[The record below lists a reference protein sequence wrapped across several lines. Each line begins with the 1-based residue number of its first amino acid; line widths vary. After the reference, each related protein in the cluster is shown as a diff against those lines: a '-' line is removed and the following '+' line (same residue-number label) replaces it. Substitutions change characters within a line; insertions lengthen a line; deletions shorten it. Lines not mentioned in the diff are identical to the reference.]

1 MSTMLNGS
9 SDSGESIAQS
19 GPDRD
24 EGPGELPSLGPDFR
38 DLPDL
43 EQRRVLF
50 DLVRAHVAAA
60 LRSESPR
67 TLDAGSSFLD
77 LGLDSLAAVNLHR
90 GLVAATGLTLEVSLA
105 YDYPTPSELVDHLHR
120 QIVPV
125 ATDEAAPARA
135 VVGSDDPIA
144 IVGMSCRFPGG
155 VNSPEDL
162 WKVVSEGV
170 DAITPFPTDRG
181 WDLEALYS
189 PDPDRPGTSYATEGG
204 FIHDAPE
211 FDAEF
216 FGISPR
222 EALAMDPQ
230 QRLLLETSWEVFER
244 AGIDVTKLRGSRTA
258 VFTGAEH
265 HDYGPHLQSTKSGLE
280 GYALTGIAGSV
291 ASGRISYT
299 FGFEGPAWTVDTA
312 CSSSLVS
319 LHQAAHSLRQ
329 GECDLALATGVATM
343 PTPGDFILFSR
354 QRGLSSNGRCKA
366 FGAEADGTSWAEGV
380 GVLLVE
386 RLSDARRNGH
396 EVLAIVRGSAVNQDG
411 ASNGLT
417 APNGRS
423 QQRVIR
429 QALANAEL
437 TADQVDV
444 VEAHGT
450 GTSLGDPIEAQA
462 LLATYGE
469 NRPEGQPVWLGS
481 LKSNIGHT
489 QAAAGAGAVIK
500 MVMAMR
506 HGILPKTLH
515 VEVPTPHVDWSTGG
529 LALLAEQRPW
539 PETGRP
545 RRAGVSSF
553 GMSGTNAHAII
564 EQAPPEEPLPATDA
578 DADEETASQPVS
590 WLVSARSEEALRAQ
604 AARLRE
610 HVVRDRDLRPVDIG
624 WSSAMTR
631 AALEQRGVV
640 VASDREGL
648 LRGLAAL
655 AEDTDA
661 PGLVRGRSTAQRLA
675 FLFTGQGA
683 QRLGMGRELYETYP
697 LFADVFDEACDY
709 LEVRLGTSVLDVVF
723 GPENGADGEAADD
736 TAGDELNQTMFTQAG
751 LFAFEVA
758 LFRLLESWGVRP
770 DFLMGHSVGEIAA
783 AHVAGVLSLEDA
795 CALVAARGRL
805 MQELPEGGAM
815 VAVQASEQEVAES
828 LEGREAQ
835 VSLAALNGPTSVVL
849 SGDEDAVLELAG
861 HWEARGRKTKR
872 LRVSHA
878 FHSPRM
884 DAMLE
889 EFGQIAACLSY
900 SAPAIPVISNVTG
913 DVAGAELATPE
924 YWVRH
929 VREAVRFDD
938 GMRRLADQGVTTC
951 VELGPDAVLTAMGQ
965 DCLDAV
971 GADAAFVPMARS
983 GRAEAQTLAEAV
995 ATLYVNG
1002 VGVDWDAVYAG
1013 RGARR
1018 VSLPTY
1024 AFQHKRY
1031 WLESGGA
1038 VTGDARSVGLGRVDH
1053 PLLGGLTELAE
1064 GDRTVLTGRLSLQ
1077 THPWLADH
1085 AVAGGVLFPG
1095 TGFVEL
1101 GLLAGIETG
1110 AGRLGELTLETP
1122 LLLPEQGG
1130 VRVQLVVGPADE
1142 SGVRPLGVY
1151 SRSDSDEPGEE
1162 WVRHAQGVLEADSGT
1177 AVTDSLLQWPVPG
1190 AEQVPMEGFYEGL
1203 AQVGYGYGPVFQGL
1217 ESVWRLDGDV
1227 FAEVALPDSAAQE
1240 AGRFGLHPAL
1250 LDAALHAMEMGDF
1263 GGESGRVTLPF
1274 SFTGVTLHAVGA
1286 GRVRVRLRPQGKD
1299 TVALLVTDATG
1310 APVASVESLV
1320 VREVAPERF
1329 ASGPRSTGGDGTLFR
1344 ANWDV
1349 LAAARGGDRTA
1360 DGVSTAVVG
1369 ADRARVGELLAAS
1382 GVEYAEYTGVDALVT
1397 ALDEGAAVPDVVWAW
1412 CGAEPAGPDAGDI
1425 AEATRKATHRA
1436 LALVQS
1442 WLAEDRFDGS
1452 RLVMVTRDAVAA
1464 GPGEGVAG
1472 LSNAA
1477 VWGLVRSAATENPGR
1492 LLLVDLDRHA
1502 ESATAAAGVVT
1513 AAMAVGERE
1522 VAVRTGQGLV
1532 PRLARNASGRVLEAP
1547 AGTSAWKLGTTGGG
1561 TLDNLSLLPDPAA
1574 EAPLAPG
1581 YVRIAV
1587 RAAGLNFRDAL
1598 IAIGM
1603 YPEDDATMGGEGA
1616 GVVLE
1621 VGPGVTDLA
1630 PGDRVM
1636 GMINASFGPI
1646 AIADRRQIVPMPRGW
1661 TFAQGASVPVVFLT
1675 AYIGLVEIGK
1685 LRAGESILVHTATGG
1700 VGMAAVQLAR
1710 HLGAEV
1716 YATASPGKWDTLR
1729 AMGFDEEH
1737 FASSRDLEFER
1748 RFMDATEG
1756 RGMDMVLDSL
1766 AREFVDASL
1775 RLLPRG
1781 GRFLEMGKLDVR
1793 DPEVVAA
1800 DHPGVKYTA
1809 YDLVVA
1815 DYDWVQRMLV
1825 ELVELFDSGALNP
1838 LPLTAWDVRRAPDA
1852 VRHISQARHI
1862 GKNVFTMRRALDPE
1876 GSVLVTGGTG
1886 GLGSEVARHLVA
1898 EYGVRH
1904 LVLVSRRGPDAEG
1917 AADLEAELA
1926 EAGASVTLAACDVAD
1941 RASLERVL
1949 SAVPAEHP
1957 LTAVVHAAGVL
1968 DDGVIDTLSPKRIDA
1983 VFEPKVDAAWN
1994 LHELTRTLDLAEFVM
2009 FSSVAGVFGSPGQ
2022 GNYAAANSFLDALA
2036 AHRRAL
2042 GLPAV
2047 SLAWGP
2053 WEQGGGMT
2061 GTLSQADMV
2070 RMAREG
2076 MAALSMAGGLRL
2088 LDAGRTSEDALLVP
2102 MRLETSALSGQ
2113 TDIPTLLRGVV
2124 RVRSKAASDGKAAAP
2139 ESAKVKLAGLSGAE
2153 LDRALLDLVRG
2164 SAAMV
2169 LGHSGAQSIEPDRS
2183 FQNLGFDSLAGVEF
2197 RNRLNSA
2204 TGLRLPSTLIFDNP
2218 TPAALAE
2225 YLRGR
2230 VATDGPAEP
2239 DVDPEEAR
2247 VRALLASIP
2256 LERLRRAGLLDTL
2269 TELAGGKDQAEP
2281 DAEEK
2286 ETDSIDA
2293 MDDDDL
2299 IDMMLE
2305 DLDS

>member
-1 MSTMLNGS
+1 MLNGS
-9 SDSGESIAQS
+9 SDSGDSIAQA

-24 EGPGELPSLGPDFR
+24 ESPEPPSLGPDFHE
-38 DLPDL
+38 LPDH

-60 LRSESPR
+60 LRSDSPR
-67 TLDAGSSFLD
+67 TLDAESSFLD

-105 YDYPTPSELVDHLHR
+105 FEYPTPSQLADHLHR
-120 QIVPV
+120 KLFPV
-125 ATDEAAPARA
+125 ATDDAAPARA

-204 FIHDAPE
+204 FIHDAAE

-244 AGIDVTKLRGSRTA
+244 AGIDVTRLRGSRTA

-319 LHQAAHSLRQ
+319 LHQAAQSLRQ

-437 TADQVDV
+437 TADQIDV
-444 VEAHGT
+444 IEAHGT

-462 LLATYGE
+462 LIATYGE
-469 NRPEGQPVWLGS
+469 SRPEGQPVWLGS

-489 QAAAGAGAVIK
+489 QAAAGVGAVIK

-515 VEVPTPHVDWSTGG
+515 VEVPTPHVDWSSGG
-529 LALLAEQRPW
+529 VALLAEQRAW

-545 RRAGVSSF
+545 FRAGISSF

-564 EQAPPEEPLPATDA
+564 EQAPPQEPAPATDA
-578 DADEETASQPVS
+578 DAATATAPQPVS

-610 HVVRDRDLRPVDIG
+610 HVVRHPDARPVDVG
-624 WSSAMTR
+624 WSSAVTR
-631 AALEQRGVV
+631 AALEHRGVV

-655 AEDTDA
+655 AEETDA
-661 PGLVRGRSTAQRLA
+661 PGLVRGRSTAQRVA

-709 LEVRLGTSVLDVVF
+709 LDVRLGASVLDVVF
-723 GPENGADGEAADD
+723 GPEDDAAA
-736 TAGDELNQTMFTQAG
+736 TADELHQTMFTQAG

-758 LFRLLESWGVRP
+758 LFRLLESWGLRP

-828 LEGREAQ
+828 LKGREDQ

-849 SGDEDAVLELAG
+849 SGDEDAVLDVAG
-861 HWEARGRKTKR
+861 RWEAQGRKTKR

-884 DAMLE
+884 DAMLA
-889 EFGQIAACLSY
+889 EFGQIAACLPY
-900 SAPAIPVISNVTG
+900 STPAIPVISNVTG

-938 GMRRLADQGVTTC
+938 GMRRLADLGVTTC

-971 GADAAFVPMARS
+971 DADMAFVPLARS

-995 ATLYVNG
+995 ATLYANG
-1002 VGVDWDAVYAG
+1002 VGVDWDAVYSG

-1018 VSLPTY
+1018 VALPTY

-1031 WLESGGA
+1031 WLEAGGA

-1101 GLLAGIETG
+1101 GLLAGVETG

-1142 SGVRPLGVY
+1142 SGSRPLGVY

-1162 WVRHAQGVLEADSGT
+1162 WVRHAQGVLETDSGA

-1190 AEQVPMEGFYEGL
+1190 AAQVPMEGFYEGL
-1203 AQVGYGYGPVFQGL
+1203 AQAGYGYGPVFQGL
-1217 ESVWRLDGDV
+1217 EAVWRLDGDV
-1227 FAEVALPDSAAQE
+1227 YAEVALPDSAAQE

-1274 SFTGVTLHAVGA
+1274 SFTGVSLHAVGA
-1286 GRVRVRLRPQGKD
+1286 GRVRVRLRPRGKD

-1320 VREVAPERF
+1320 VREVAAERF

-1344 ANWDV
+1344 ANWEV
-1349 LAAARGGDRTA
+1349 LAAARGGDRTEA
-1360 DGVSTAVVG
+1360 GVSTAVVG
-1369 ADRARVGELLAAS
+1369 ADRARVAELLAAS
-1382 GVEYAEYTGVDALVT
+1382 GVEHAEYTGVDALVT
-1397 ALDEGAAVPDVVWAW
+1397 ALDEGAEMPDVVWAW
-1412 CGAEPAGPDAGDI
+1412 CGADADVDDL
-1425 AEATRKATHRA
+1425 ADAARKATHRA

-1452 RLVMVTRDAVAA
+1452 RLVVVTRDAVAA
-1464 GPGEGVAG
+1464 GPGDGVAG

-1492 LLLVDLDRHA
+1492 FLLVDLDRHA
-1502 ESATAAAGVVT
+1502 ESVTATAGAVATALAAG
-1513 AAMAVGERE
+1513 EHE

-1621 VGPGVTDLA
+1621 VGQGVTDLA

-1646 AIADRRQIVPMPRGW
+1646 AIADRRQLVRMPRGW

-1675 AYIGLVEIGK
+1675 AYIGLVELGK

-1729 AMGFDEEH
+1729 AMGFDDEH
-1737 FASSRDLEFER
+1737 ISSSRDLDFEP
-1748 RFMDATEG
+1748 RFLEATGG

-1775 RLLPRG
+1775 RLMPRG
-1781 GRFLEMGKLDVR
+1781 GRFLEMGKIDVR
-1793 DPEVVAA
+1793 DPEVVAQ
-1800 DHPGVKYTA
+1800 DHPGVEYTA
-1809 YDLVVA
+1809 YDLVAA

-1825 ELVELFDSGALNP
+1825 ELVELFDSGALHP
-1838 LPLTAWDVRRAPDA
+1838 IPVTAWDVRRAPDA
-1852 VRHISQARHI
+1852 VRYISQARHI
-1862 GKNVFTMRRALDPE
+1862 GKNVFTMPQTLDPE
-1876 GSVLVTGGTG
+1876 GTALVTGGTG
-1886 GLGSEVARHLVA
+1886 GLGREVARHLVA
-1898 EYGVRH
+1898 ERGVRN

-1917 AADLEAELA
+1917 AADLAAELT

-1941 RASLERVL
+1941 RASLDRVL
-1949 SAVPAEHP
+1949 SDIPADHP

-1994 LHELTRTLDLAEFVM
+1994 LHELTRETDLAEFVM

-2036 AHRRAL
+2036 AHRRVL

-2053 WEQGGGMT
+2053 WEQAGGMT

-2076 MAALSMAGGLRL
+2076 MAPLSMAGGLRL
-2088 LDAGRTSEDALLVP
+2088 LDAGARSEDALLVP
-2102 MRLETSALSGQ
+2102 MRLETSALSGGQ

-2124 RVRSKAASDGKAAAP
+2124 RARSKAAAGGKATAP
-2139 ESAKVKLAGLSGAE
+2139 ESAKVRLAGLSGAE
-2153 LDRALLDLVRG
+2153 LERALLDLVRG

-2247 VRALLASIP
+2247 IRALLTSIP

-2269 TELAGGKDQAEP
+2269 TELASGKDQVEK
-2281 DAEEK
+2281 DTEEK
-2286 ETDSIDA
+2286 ETNSIDA

-2299 IDMMLE
+2299 IDMMLG
-2305 DLDS
+2305 DLDT

>member
-9 SDSGESIAQS
+9 SDSGESIRQAGP
-19 GPDRD
+19 GPD
-24 EGPGELPSLGPDFR
+24 ENPGELPSLGPDFQE
-38 DLPDL
+38 LPDL

-67 TLDAGSSFLD
+67 TLDAESSFLD

-90 GLVAATGLTLEVSLA
+90 GLVAATGLTLDVSLA
-105 YDYPTPSELVDHLHR
+105 YDYPTPNELVDHLHR
-120 QIVPV
+120 QIFPA

-162 WKVVSEGV
+162 WRVVSEGV

-437 TADQVDV
+437 TADQIDV
-444 VEAHGT
+444 IEAHGT

-462 LLATYGE
+462 LIATYGE
-469 NRPEGQPVWLGS
+469 SRPEGQPVWLGS

-489 QAAAGAGAVIK
+489 QAAAGVGAVIK

-515 VEVPTPHVDWSTGG
+515 VEVPTPHVDWESGG
-529 LALLAEQRPW
+529 VALLTEQIPW

-545 RRAGVSSF
+545 RRAGISSF

-564 EQAPPEEPLPATDA
+564 EQAPPLEAAPAA
-578 DADEETASQPVS
+578 DDTEDPDTASQPVS

-610 HVVRDRDLRPVDIG
+610 HVVRDRDMRPVDIG
-624 WSSAMTR
+624 WSSAVTR
-631 AALEQRGVV
+631 AALEHRGVV
-640 VASDREGL
+640 VASDRDGL

-661 PGLVRGRSTAQRLA
+661 PGLVLGRSTAQRVA

-723 GPENGADGEAADD
+723 GPADDDAADRGA
-736 TAGDELNQTMFTQAG
+736 AGDELNRTMFTQAG

-795 CALVAARGRL
+795 SALVAARGRL

-815 VAVQASEQEVAES
+815 VAVQASEEEVAGG
-828 LEGREAQ
+828 LKGREHQ

-861 HWEARGRKTKR
+861 HWEAQGRKTKR

-889 EFGQIAACLSY
+889 EFGQLAACLSY
-900 SAPAIPVISNVTG
+900 AAPTIPVISNVTG
-913 DVAGAELATPE
+913 EVAGAELATPE

-938 GMRRLADQGVTTC
+938 GMRRLAAQGVTTC

-965 DCLDAV
+965 DCLDAID
-971 GADAAFVPMARS
+971 ADAAFVPLARA
-983 GRAEAQTLAEAV
+983 GRPEAQTLAEAV

-1018 VSLPTY
+1018 VDLPTY
-1024 AFQHKRY
+1024 AFQHKRF
-1031 WLESGGA
+1031 WLEAGGA

-1101 GLLAGIETG
+1101 GLLAGTETG

-1130 VRVQLVVGPADE
+1130 VRVQVVVGPADE

-1162 WVRHAQGVLEADSGT
+1162 WVRHAQGVLEPDSG
-1177 AVTDSLLQWPVPG
+1177 AAATDSLLQWPVPG
-1190 AEQVPMEGFYEGL
+1190 AQQVPMDGFYEGL

-1217 ESVWRLDGDV
+1217 ESVWRLDDDV
-1227 FAEVALPDSAAQE
+1227 YAEVALPDSAAQE

-1286 GRVRVRLRPQGKD
+1286 GRVRVRLRPRGKD
-1299 TVALLVTDATG
+1299 TVSLLVTDATG

-1320 VREVAPERF
+1320 VREVAAERF
-1329 ASGPRSTGGDGTLFR
+1329 ASGPRATGGDGTLFR
-1344 ANWDV
+1344 VNWEV
-1349 LAAARGGDRTA
+1349 FAAARNGSGTGA
-1360 DGVSTAVVG
+1360 SSAVIG
-1369 ADRARVGELLAAS
+1369 ADRARAGALLAAA
-1382 GVEYAEYTGVDALVT
+1382 GVEYTEYPGMDGLV
-1397 ALDEGAAVPDVVWAW
+1397 AAVEEGAAVPEVVWAW
-1412 CGAEPAGPDAGDI
+1412 CGAEPAGPDTEDLAGT
-1425 AEATRKATHRA
+1425 ARKAAHRA
-1436 LALVQS
+1436 LSLVQS
-1442 WLAEDRFDGS
+1442 WLAEDRFAGS
-1452 RLVMVTRDAVAA
+1452 RLVVVTSDAVAT

-1472 LSNAA
+1472 LANAA

-1492 LLLVDLDRHA
+1492 IQLVDIDRHA
-1502 ESATAAAGVVT
+1502 ESAAAAVGVVT
-1513 AAMAVGERE
+1513 AAIAAGERE
-1522 VAVRTGQGLV
+1522 VALRLGQGLI
-1532 PRLARNASGRVLEAP
+1532 PRLSRNAAGRVLEAP

-1603 YPEDDATMGGEGA
+1603 YPDDHATMGGEGA

-1636 GMINASFGPI
+1636 GMINASFGPV
-1646 AIADRRQIVPMPRGW
+1646 AVADRRQIVPMPRGW

-1675 AYIGLVEIGK
+1675 AYIGLVELGK
-1685 LRAGESILVHTATGG
+1685 VKAGESVLVHTATGG

-1729 AMGFDEEH
+1729 AMGFDDKH
-1737 FASSRDLEFER
+1737 IASSRDLEFER
-1748 RFMDATEG
+1748 RFMEATDG
-1756 RGMDMVLDSL
+1756 RGMDVVLDSL

-1775 RLLPRG
+1775 RLMPRG
-1781 GRFLEMGKLDVR
+1781 GRFLEMGKIDVR
-1793 DPEVVAA
+1793 DPEEVAA
-1800 DHPGVKYTA
+1800 QHPGVKYEA
-1809 YDLVVA
+1809 YDLVIA

-1825 ELVELFDSGALNP
+1825 DLVALFDQGALRP
-1838 LPLTAWDVRRAPDA
+1838 IPLTAWDVRRAPDA

-1862 GKNVFTMRRALDPE
+1862 GKNVFTMGRTLDPA
-1876 GSVLVTGGTG
+1876 GTVLVTGGTG

-1898 EYGVRH
+1898 EYGVRN
-1904 LVLVSRRGPDAEG
+1904 LVLVSRRGPDADG
-1917 AADLEAELA
+1917 AAGLKAELT

-1949 SAVPAEHP
+1949 STVPADHP

-1994 LHELTRTLDLAEFVM
+1994 LHELTRDLDLAEFVM
-2009 FSSVAGVFGSPGQ
+2009 FSSAAGVFGSPGQ
-2022 GNYAAANSFLDALA
+2022 GNYAAANTFLDALA

-2053 WEQGGGMT
+2053 WEQAGGMT

-2076 MAALSMAGGLRL
+2076 MAALSMAGGMRL
-2088 LDAGRTSEDALLVP
+2088 LDAGRTGEDALFVP
-2102 MRLETSALSGQ
+2102 MRLETAALSNQ
-2113 TDIPTLLRGVV
+2113 ADIPTLLRGVV
-2124 RVRSKAASDGKAAAP
+2124 RVRSKAAADGKAAAP
-2139 ESAKVKLAGLSGAE
+2139 ESARVKLAGLSGAE

-2230 VATDGPAEP
+2230 VATDSPAEP

-2247 VRALLASIP
+2247 IRALLASIP

-2269 TELAGGKDQAEP
+2269 TELASGKDTAEA
-2281 DAEEK
+2281 DATEK

>member
-1 MSTMLNGS
+1 MLNGS
-9 SDSGESIAQS
+9 SDSGDSIAQA
-19 GPDRD
+19 GPHRD
-24 EGPGELPSLGPDFR
+24 ESPEAPSLGPDFHE
-38 DLPDL
+38 LPDL

-60 LRSESPR
+60 LRSDSPR
-67 TLDAGSSFLD
+67 TLDADSSFLD

-90 GLVAATGLTLEVSLA
+90 GLVAATGLPLEVSLA
-105 YDYPTPSELVDHLHR
+105 FEYPTPSQLVDHLHR
-120 QIVPV
+120 KMSPV
-125 ATDEAAPARA
+125 ATDDTAPARA

-155 VNSPEDL
+155 INSPEDL

-204 FIHDAPE
+204 FIHDAAE

-319 LHQAAHSLRQ
+319 LHQAAQSLRQ

-437 TADQVDV
+437 TADQIDV
-444 VEAHGT
+444 IEAHGT

-462 LLATYGE
+462 LIATYGAS
-469 NRPEGQPVWLGS
+469 RPEGQPVWLGS

-489 QAAAGAGAVIK
+489 QAAAGVGAVIK

-515 VEVPTPHVDWSTGG
+515 VEVPTPHVDWASGG
-529 LALLAEQRPW
+529 VALLAEQRAW

-545 RRAGVSSF
+545 FRAGISSF

-564 EQAPPEEPLPATDA
+564 EQAPPHEPAPATDA
-578 DADEETASQPVS
+578 DADAETASQPVS

-610 HVVRDRDLRPVDIG
+610 HVVRHPDARPVDVG
-624 WSSAMTR
+624 WSSAVTR
-631 AALEQRGVV
+631 AALEHRGVV
-640 VASDREGL
+640 VASDRDGL

-655 AEDTDA
+655 AEQTDA
-661 PGLVRGRSTAQRLA
+661 PGLVRGRSTAQRVA

-709 LEVRLGTSVLDVVF
+709 LEVRLGASVLDVVF
-723 GPENGADGEAADD
+723 GPEDDAAA
-736 TAGDELNQTMFTQAG
+736 TADELNQTMFTQAG

-815 VAVQASEQEVAES
+815 VAVQASEREVAES
-828 LEGREAQ
+828 LEGREDQ

-849 SGDEDAVLELAG
+849 SGDEDAVLEVAG
-861 HWEARGRKTKR
+861 HWEAQGRKTKR

-884 DAMLE
+884 DAMLA
-889 EFGQIAACLSY
+889 EFGQIAACLPY

-938 GMRRLADQGVTTC
+938 GMRRLADLGVTTC

-971 GADAAFVPMARS
+971 DADVALVPLARS

-995 ATLYVNG
+995 ATLYANG
-1002 VGVDWDAVYAG
+1002 VGVDWEAVYSG

-1018 VSLPTY
+1018 VALPTY

-1031 WLESGGA
+1031 WLEAGGA

-1101 GLLAGIETG
+1101 GLLAGVETG

-1142 SGVRPLGVY
+1142 SGSRPLGVY

-1162 WVRHAQGVLEADSGT
+1162 WVRHAQGVLETDSG
-1177 AVTDSLLQWPVPG
+1177 AEVTDSLPQWPLPG
-1190 AEQVPMEGFYEGL
+1190 AEEVPMEGFYEGL
-1203 AQVGYGYGPVFQGL
+1203 AQAGYGYGPVFQGL
-1217 ESVWRLDGDV
+1217 EAVWRLDGDV
-1227 FAEVALPDSAAQE
+1227 YAEVALPDSAAQD

-1274 SFTGVTLHAVGA
+1274 SFTGVSLHAVGA
-1286 GRVRVRLRPQGKD
+1286 GRVRVRLRPRGKD
-1299 TVALLVTDATG
+1299 TVELLVTDATG
-1310 APVASVESLV
+1310 APVAFVETLV
-1320 VREVAPERF
+1320 VREVAAERF
-1329 ASGPRSTGGDGTLFR
+1329 ASGPRSAGGDGTLFR

-1349 LAAARGGDRTA
+1349 LAARGDGA
-1360 DGVSTAVVG
+1360 EAGVSTAVVG
-1369 ADRARVGELLAAS
+1369 ADRARVAELLAAS
-1382 GVEYAEYTGVDALVT
+1382 GVEHAEYTGVDALVT
-1397 ALDEGAAVPDVVWAW
+1397 ALDEGAQVPDVVWAW
-1412 CGAEPAGPDAGDI
+1412 CGADAEVDDL
-1425 AEATRKATHRA
+1425 ADAARKATHRA

-1442 WLAEDRFDGS
+1442 WLAEDRFDGT
-1452 RLVMVTRDAVAA
+1452 RLVVVTRDAVAA
-1464 GPGEGVAG
+1464 GPGDGVAG

-1492 LLLVDLDRHA
+1492 FLLVDLDRHA
-1502 ESATAAAGVVT
+1502 ESADAAAGVVT
-1513 AAMAVGERE
+1513 TALAAGEHE

-1561 TLDNLSLLPDPAA
+1561 TLDNLSLLPDPVA

-1581 YVRIAV
+1581 YVRVAV

-1636 GMINASFGPI
+1636 GMINASFGPV
-1646 AIADRRQIVPMPRGW
+1646 AVADRRQLVRMPRGW
-1661 TFAQGASVPVVFLT
+1661 TFAQGASVPVIFLT
-1675 AYIGLVEIGK
+1675 AYIGLVELGK

-1729 AMGFDEEH
+1729 AMGFDEKH
-1737 FASSRDLEFER
+1737 IASSRDLDFEP
-1748 RFMDATEG
+1748 RFMEATGG
-1756 RGMDMVLDSL
+1756 RGVDMVLDSL

-1775 RLLPRG
+1775 RLMPRG
-1781 GRFLEMGKLDVR
+1781 GRFLEMGKIDVR
-1793 DPEVVAA
+1793 DPEVVAQ
-1800 DHPGVKYTA
+1800 DHPGVEYTA
-1809 YDLVVA
+1809 YDLVAA

-1825 ELVELFDSGALNP
+1825 ELVELFDSGALHP
-1838 LPLTAWDVRRAPDA
+1838 IPVTAWDVRRAPDA
-1852 VRHISQARHI
+1852 VRYISQARHI
-1862 GKNVFTMRRALDPE
+1862 GKNVFTMPQALDPE
-1876 GSVLVTGGTG
+1876 GTVLVTGGTG
-1886 GLGSEVARHLVA
+1886 GLGREVARHLVA
-1898 EYGVRH
+1898 ERGVRN

-1917 AADLEAELA
+1917 AVDLAAELT

-1949 SAVPAEHP
+1949 SGIPADHP

-1994 LHELTRTLDLAEFVM
+1994 LHELTRETDLAEFVM

-2036 AHRRAL
+2036 THRRAL

-2053 WEQGGGMT
+2053 WEQAGGMT

-2076 MAALSMAGGLRL
+2076 MAPLSMAGGLRL
-2088 LDAGRTSEDALLVP
+2088 LDAGATSEDALLVP
-2102 MRLETSALSGQ
+2102 MRLETSALSGGQ
-2113 TDIPTLLRGVV
+2113 SDIPALLRGVV
-2124 RVRSKAASDGKAAAP
+2124 RVRSKAAAGGKATAP
-2139 ESAKVKLAGLSGAE
+2139 ESAKVRLAGLTGAE
-2153 LDRALLDLVRG
+2153 LERALLDLVRG

-2230 VATDGPAEP
+2230 VVTDGPAEP

-2247 VRALLASIP
+2247 IRALLTSIP

-2269 TELAGGKDQAEP
+2269 TELASGKDQTEK
-2281 DAEEK
+2281 DTGEK

-2299 IDMMLE
+2299 IDMMLG

>member
-1 MSTMLNGS
+1 MLNGS
-9 SDSGESIAQS
+9 SDSGDSIAQA
-19 GPDRD
+19 GPGRD
-24 EGPGELPSLGPDFR
+24 ESPEPPSLGPDFHE
-38 DLPDL
+38 LPDF

-60 LRSESPR
+60 LRSDSPR
-67 TLDAGSSFLD
+67 ALDAESSFLD

-90 GLVAATGLTLEVSLA
+90 GLVAATGLSLEVSLA
-105 YDYPTPSELVDHLHR
+105 FEYPTPSQLVDHLHR
-120 QIVPV
+120 KIFPV
-125 ATDEAAPARA
+125 ATDDTAPARA

-155 VNSPEDL
+155 INSPEDL

-204 FIHDAPE
+204 FIHEVAG

-244 AGIDVTKLRGSRTA
+244 AGIDVTELRGSRTA

-265 HDYGPHLQSTKSGLE
+265 HDYGPHLQSTKNGLE

-291 ASGRISYT
+291 ASGRISYA
-299 FGFEGPAWTVDTA
+299 FGFEGPALTVDTA

-444 VEAHGT
+444 IEAHGT

-462 LLATYGE
+462 LIATYGE
-469 NRPEGQPVWLGS
+469 SRPEGQPVWLGS

-489 QAAAGAGAVIK
+489 QAAAGVGAVIK

-515 VEVPTPHVDWSTGG
+515 VEVPTPHVDWASGG
-529 LALLAEQRPW
+529 VALLAEQRAW
-539 PETGRP
+539 PETGQP
-545 RRAGVSSF
+545 FRAGISSF

-564 EQAPPEEPLPATDA
+564 EQAPPQEPAPTTDA
-578 DADEETASQPVS
+578 DADTAAQPVS

-610 HVVRDRDLRPVDIG
+610 HVVRHPDAQPVDVG
-624 WSSAMTR
+624 WSSAVTR
-631 AALEQRGVV
+631 AALEHRGVV
-640 VASDREGL
+640 VAADREGL

-655 AEDTDA
+655 AEGTDA
-661 PGLVRGRSTAQRLA
+661 PGLVQGRSTAQRVA

-683 QRLGMGRELYETYP
+683 QRLGMGRELYDTYP

-709 LEVRLGTSVLDVVF
+709 LEVRLGASVLDVVF
-723 GPENGADGEAADD
+723 GPEDDAAA
-736 TAGDELNQTMFTQAG
+736 TADELNQTMFTQAG

-828 LEGREAQ
+828 LAGRADQ

-849 SGDEDAVLELAG
+849 SGDEDAVLEVAG
-861 HWEARGRKTKR
+861 HWEAQGRKTKR

-884 DAMLE
+884 DAMLA
-889 EFGQIAACLSY
+889 EFGQIAACLPY

-913 DVAGAELATPE
+913 DVAGAELTTPE

-938 GMRRLADQGVTTC
+938 GMRRLADLGVTTC

-971 GADAAFVPMARS
+971 DADVAFVPLARS

-995 ATLYVNG
+995 ATLYANG
-1002 VGVDWDAVYAG
+1002 VGVDWDAVYSG

-1018 VSLPTY
+1018 VALPTY

-1031 WLESGGA
+1031 WLEAGGA
-1038 VTGDARSVGLGRVDH
+1038 VAGDARSVGLGRVDH

-1101 GLLAGIETG
+1101 GLLAGVETG

-1130 VRVQLVVGPADE
+1130 VRVQLVVGPVDE
-1142 SGVRPLGVY
+1142 SGIRPLGVY

-1162 WVRHAQGVLEADSGT
+1162 WVRHAQGVLEADNGA

-1190 AEQVPMEGFYEGL
+1190 AEQVPMEGFYAGL
-1203 AQVGYGYGPVFQGL
+1203 AQIGYGYGPVFQGL
-1217 ESVWRLDGDV
+1217 EAVWRLDGDV
-1227 FAEVALPDSAAQE
+1227 YAEVALPDSAAQE

-1320 VREVAPERF
+1320 VREVAAERF

-1349 LAAARGGDRTA
+1349 LATARGGDQTA
-1360 DGVSTAVVG
+1360 GGVSTAVG
-1369 ADRARVGELLAAS
+1369 GGGRAGGGGRRPPPRG
-1382 GVEYAEYTGVDALVT
+1382 
-1397 ALDEGAAVPDVVWAW
+1397 
-1412 CGAEPAGPDAGDI
+1412 GP
-1425 AEATRKATHRA
+1425 
-1436 LALVQS
+1436 
-1442 WLAEDRFDGS
+1442 
-1452 RLVMVTRDAVAA
+1452 AA
-1464 GPGEGVAG
+1464 GPGGG
-1472 LSNAA
+1472 
-1477 VWGLVRSAATENPGR
+1477 
-1492 LLLVDLDRHA
+1492 
-1502 ESATAAAGVVT
+1502 
-1513 AAMAVGERE
+1513 
-1522 VAVRTGQGLV
+1522 
-1532 PRLARNASGRVLEAP
+1532 AR
-1547 AGTSAWKLGTTGGG
+1547 
-1561 TLDNLSLLPDPAA
+1561 
-1574 EAPLAPG
+1574 
-1581 YVRIAV
+1581 
-1587 RAAGLNFRDAL
+1587 
-1598 IAIGM
+1598 
-1603 YPEDDATMGGEGA
+1603 
-1616 GVVLE
+1616 
-1621 VGPGVTDLA
+1621 
-1630 PGDRVM
+1630 
-1636 GMINASFGPI
+1636 
-1646 AIADRRQIVPMPRGW
+1646 
-1661 TFAQGASVPVVFLT
+1661 
-1675 AYIGLVEIGK
+1675 
-1685 LRAGESILVHTATGG
+1685 
-1700 VGMAAVQLAR
+1700 
-1710 HLGAEV
+1710 
-1716 YATASPGKWDTLR
+1716 
-1729 AMGFDEEH
+1729 
-1737 FASSRDLEFER
+1737 
-1748 RFMDATEG
+1748 
-1756 RGMDMVLDSL
+1756 
-1766 AREFVDASL
+1766 
-1775 RLLPRG
+1775 
-1781 GRFLEMGKLDVR
+1781 
-1793 DPEVVAA
+1793 
-1800 DHPGVKYTA
+1800 
-1809 YDLVVA
+1809 
-1815 DYDWVQRMLV
+1815 
-1825 ELVELFDSGALNP
+1825 
-1838 LPLTAWDVRRAPDA
+1838 
-1852 VRHISQARHI
+1852 
-1862 GKNVFTMRRALDPE
+1862 
-1876 GSVLVTGGTG
+1876 
-1886 GLGSEVARHLVA
+1886 
-1898 EYGVRH
+1898 
-1904 LVLVSRRGPDAEG
+1904 G
-1917 AADLEAELA
+1917 AA
-1926 EAGASVTLAACDVAD
+1926 
-1941 RASLERVL
+1941 
-1949 SAVPAEHP
+1949 
-1957 LTAVVHAAGVL
+1957 
-1968 DDGVIDTLSPKRIDA
+1968 
-1983 VFEPKVDAAWN
+1983 
-1994 LHELTRTLDLAEFVM
+1994 
-2009 FSSVAGVFGSPGQ
+2009 
-2022 GNYAAANSFLDALA
+2022 
-2036 AHRRAL
+2036 
-2042 GLPAV
+2042 
-2047 SLAWGP
+2047 
-2053 WEQGGGMT
+2053 
-2061 GTLSQADMV
+2061 
-2070 RMAREG
+2070 
-2076 MAALSMAGGLRL
+2076 
-2088 LDAGRTSEDALLVP
+2088 
-2102 MRLETSALSGQ
+2102 
-2113 TDIPTLLRGVV
+2113 
-2124 RVRSKAASDGKAAAP
+2124 
-2139 ESAKVKLAGLSGAE
+2139 
-2153 LDRALLDLVRG
+2153 
-2164 SAAMV
+2164 
-2169 LGHSGAQSIEPDRS
+2169 
-2183 FQNLGFDSLAGVEF
+2183 
-2197 RNRLNSA
+2197 
-2204 TGLRLPSTLIFDNP
+2204 
-2218 TPAALAE
+2218 
-2225 YLRGR
+2225 
-2230 VATDGPAEP
+2230 
-2239 DVDPEEAR
+2239 
-2247 VRALLASIP
+2247 
-2256 LERLRRAGLLDTL
+2256 
-2269 TELAGGKDQAEP
+2269 
-2281 DAEEK
+2281 
-2286 ETDSIDA
+2286 
-2293 MDDDDL
+2293 
-2299 IDMMLE
+2299 
-2305 DLDS
+2305 

>member
-9 SDSGESIAQS
+9 SDSGESIVQA

-38 DLPDL
+38 ELPDL

-67 TLDAGSSFLD
+67 ALDAESSFFD

-105 YDYPTPSELVDHLHR
+105 YDHPTPSELVDHLHR
-120 QIVPV
+120 QIFPV
-125 ATDEAAPARA
+125 DTDDTAPARA

-162 WKVVSEGV
+162 WKVVVEGV

-204 FIHDAPE
+204 FIRDVPE

-244 AGIDVTKLRGSRTA
+244 AGIDVTTLRRSRTA
-258 VFTGAEH
+258 VFAGVER

-280 GYALTGIAGSV
+280 GYALTGTAGSV

-299 FGFEGPAWTVDTA
+299 FGFEGPALTVDTA

-319 LHQAAHSLRQ
+319 LHQAAYSLRQ
-329 GECDLALATGVATM
+329 GECDLALAAGVATM
-343 PTPGDFILFSR
+343 PSPADFILFSR
-354 QRGLSSNGRCKA
+354 QRGLASDGRCKA

-411 ASNGLT
+411 ASSGLT

-437 TADQVDV
+437 TADQIDA

-462 LLATYGE
+462 LIATYGE
-469 NRPEGQPVWLGS
+469 SRPEGQPVWLGS

-489 QAAAGAGAVIK
+489 QAAAGVGGVIK

-506 HGILPKTLH
+506 HGILPRTLH
-515 VEVPTPHVDWSTGG
+515 VEVPTPYVDWSSGG
-529 LALLAEQRPW
+529 MALLAEQRPW

-545 RRAGVSSF
+545 RRAGISSF

-564 EQAPPEEPLPATDA
+564 EQAPPQEPTLTADDA
-578 DADEETASQPVS
+578 EDPETASQPIS

-604 AARLRE
+604 SARLRE
-610 HVVRDRDLRPVDIG
+610 HVVRDRDANPVDVG
-624 WSSAMTR
+624 WSSAVTR
-631 AALEQRGVV
+631 AALEQRAVV
-640 VASDREGL
+640 VASDRDGL
-648 LRGLAAL
+648 LRGLEAL

-661 PGLVRGRSTAQRLA
+661 PGLVRGRSTGQRVA

-683 QRLGMGRELYETYP
+683 QRLGMGQELYETYP

-723 GPENGADGEAADD
+723 GPEDDEAAA
-736 TAGDELNQTMFTQAG
+736 TGDELNQTMFTQAG

-758 LFRLLESWGVRP
+758 LFRLVESWGVRA

-815 VAVQASEQEVAES
+815 VAVQASEEEVAES
-828 LEGREAQ
+828 LKGREGQ

-849 SGDEDAVLELAG
+849 SGDEDAVLELVG
-861 HWEARGRKTKR
+861 HWEAQGRKTKR

-965 DCLDAV
+965 DCLDAID
-971 GADAAFVPMARS
+971 ADAAFVPLARS

-995 ATLYVNG
+995 ATLYTNG

-1031 WLESGGA
+1031 WLEAGGA

-1053 PLLGGLTELAE
+1053 PLLGGRTELAE

-1101 GLLAGIETG
+1101 GLLAGTETG

-1130 VRVQLVVGPADE
+1130 VRIQLVVGPTDE

-1177 AVTDSLLQWPVPG
+1177 AVTDSLPQWPVPG

-1227 FAEVALPDSAAQE
+1227 YAEVALPDSAAQE
-1240 AGRFGLHPAL
+1240 AGQFGLHPAL

-1320 VREVAPERF
+1320 VREVAAERF
-1329 ASGPRSTGGDGTLFR
+1329 ASGPRTTGSDGTLLR

-1349 LAAARGGDRTA
+1349 FAATPDGNRTGA
-1360 DGVSTAVVG
+1360 STAVIG
-1369 ADRARVGELLAAS
+1369 ADRARVGGLLTAS
-1382 GVEYAEYTGVDALVT
+1382 GAEYAEYAGVDALAAAV
-1397 ALDEGAAVPDVVWAW
+1397 DEGAAVPDVVWAW
-1412 CGAEPAGPDAGDI
+1412 CGAEPAGPDAGNLAD
-1425 AEATRKATHRA
+1425 ATRKATHRA
-1436 LALVQS
+1436 LALLQS

-1452 RLVMVTRDAVAA
+1452 RLTVVTSDAVAT

-1492 LLLVDLDRHA
+1492 IQLVDIDRHA
-1502 ESATAAAGVVT
+1502 ESATAAVGVVT
-1513 AAMAVGERE
+1513 AAMAAGERE
-1522 VAVRTGQGLV
+1522 VALRAGQGLV
-1532 PRLARNASGRVLEAP
+1532 PRLARNAAGRVLEAP
-1547 AGTSAWKLGTTGGG
+1547 AGTSAWKLATTGGG
-1561 TLDNLSLLPDPAA
+1561 TLDGLALLPEPEA

-1581 YVRIAV
+1581 QVRIAV

-1598 IAIGM
+1598 IALGM
-1603 YPEDDATMGGEGA
+1603 YPDDHATMGGEGA

-1621 VGPGVTDLA
+1621 AGPGVTDLA

-1636 GMINASFGPI
+1636 GLINAFGPI
-1646 AIADRRQIVPMPRGW
+1646 AVAERRQVVPLPQGW

-1675 AYIGLVEIGK
+1675 AYLGLAELGG
-1685 LRAGESILVHTATGG
+1685 LRAGESILVHAATGG

-1729 AMGFDEEH
+1729 AMGFDEKH
-1737 FASSRDLEFER
+1737 IASSRDLEFER
-1748 RFMDATEG
+1748 RFLEATDG
-1756 RGMDMVLDSL
+1756 RGVDMVLDSL

-1775 RLLPRG
+1775 RLMPRG
-1781 GRFLEMGKLDVR
+1781 GRFLEMGKIDVR

-1800 DHPGVKYTA
+1800 DHPGVEYQA
-1809 YDLVVA
+1809 YDLVIT
-1815 DYDWVQRMLV
+1815 DFDRIQRMLV
-1825 ELVELFDSGALNP
+1825 ELVDLFDRGVLSP
-1838 LPLTAWDVRRAPDA
+1838 LPVTAWDVRRAPDA

-1862 GKNVFTMRRALDPE
+1862 GKNVFTMPRDLDPE

-1898 EYGVRH
+1898 EHGVRN

-1917 AADLEAELA
+1917 AADLQAELTA
-1926 EAGASVTLAACDVAD
+1926 AGASVTLAACDVAD

-1949 SAVPAEHP
+1949 SAVPADHP

-1994 LHELTRTLDLAEFVM
+1994 LHELTRDLDLAEFVM

-2022 GNYAAANSFLDALA
+2022 GNYAAANSFLDGLA

-2053 WEQGGGMT
+2053 WEQAGGMT
-2061 GTLSQADMV
+2061 GTLTQADMV

-2076 MAALSMAGGLRL
+2076 MAALSMSGGLRL
-2088 LDAGRTSEDALLVP
+2088 LDVGRTSEDALLVP
-2102 MRLETSALSGQ
+2102 MRLETAALGGQ

-2124 RVRSKAASDGKAAAP
+2124 RVRSQAASDGRAAAS
-2139 ESAKVKLAGLSGAE
+2139 ESARVKLTGLSGAE
-2153 LDRALLDLVRG
+2153 LDGALLDLVRG

-2169 LGHSGAQSIEPDRS
+2169 LGHSGPQAIEPGRS

-2218 TPAALAE
+2218 TPAALAQ

-2247 VRALLASIP
+2247 IRAVLASIP

-2269 TELAGGKDQAEP
+2269 TELASGKDQAEK

-2299 IDMMLE
+2299 IDMMLG

>member
-1 MSTMLNGS
+1 MLRGS
-9 SDSGESIAQS
+9 SDSGESGIQA

-24 EGPGELPSLGPDFR
+24 EGPGELPSLAPDFR
-38 DLPDL
+38 ELLDH

-67 TLDAGSSFLD
+67 TFDAESSFLD

-120 QIVPV
+120 QIFPV
-125 ATDEAAPARA
+125 ATDDTAPARA
-135 VVGSDDPIA
+135 VVGSEDPIA

-189 PDPDRPGTSYATEGG
+189 PDPDQPGTSYATEGG

-280 GYALTGIAGSV
+280 GYALTGTAVSL
-291 ASGRISYT
+291 ASGRIAYT

-312 CSSSLVS
+312 CSSSLVA

-417 APNGRS
+417 SPNGRS

-437 TADQVDV
+437 TADQIDV
-444 VEAHGT
+444 IEAHGT

-462 LLATYGE
+462 LIATYGE
-469 NRPEGQPVWLGS
+469 SRPEGDPVWLGS

-515 VEVPTPHVDWSTGG
+515 VEVPAPHVDWSSGG
-529 LALLAEQRPW
+529 VALLAEQRAW

-564 EQAPPEEPLPATDA
+564 EQAPPQEPAPATDDAA
-578 DADEETASQPVS
+578 DADTASQPVS

-610 HVVRDRDLRPVDIG
+610 HVVRNPDARPVDVG

-631 AALEQRGVV
+631 AALEHRGVV

-655 AEDTDA
+655 AEDTDS
-661 PGLVRGRSTAQRLA
+661 PGLVLGRSMAQRVA

-697 LFADVFDEACDY
+697 VFADVFDEACDY

-723 GPENGADGEAADD
+723 GPEDDGAAV
-736 TAGDELNQTMFTQAG
+736 TGDELNQTMFTQAG

-828 LEGREAQ
+828 LEGREDK

-861 HWEARGRKTKR
+861 HWEAQGRKTKR

-889 EFGQIAACLSY
+889 EFGQIAACLEY
-900 SAPAIPVISNVTG
+900 SAPAIPVISNVSG
-913 DVAGAELATPE
+913 EVAGAELATSE

-938 GMRRLADQGVTTC
+938 GMRQLADQGVTTC

-965 DCLDAV
+965 DCLDAI
-971 GADAAFVPMARS
+971 GADAAFVPLARS
-983 GRAEAQTLAEAV
+983 GRAEAQTLAEAI
-995 ATLYVNG
+995 ATLYANG

-1018 VSLPTY
+1018 VALPTY

-1053 PLLGGLTELAE
+1053 PLLGGVTELAE

-1101 GLLAGIETG
+1101 GLLAGTETG

-1122 LLLPEQGG
+1122 LLLPERGG
-1130 VRVQLVVGPADE
+1130 VRIQLVVGPADE

-1162 WVRHAQGVLEADSGT
+1162 WVRHAQGVLEADSGA
-1177 AVTDSLLQWPVPG
+1177 AVTDSLLKWPVPG
-1190 AEQVPMEGFYEGL
+1190 AEPVPMEGFYEGL

-1217 ESVWRLDGDV
+1217 ESVWWLDGDIY
-1227 FAEVALPDSAAQE
+1227 AEVALPDSAAQE

-1320 VREVAPERF
+1320 MREVAAERF
-1329 ASGPRSTGGDGTLFR
+1329 ASGQRATGSDGTLFR
-1344 ANWDV
+1344 ANWDEF
-1349 LAAARGGDRTA
+1349 AAARDGERTV
-1360 DGVSTAVVG
+1360 DGASTAVIG
-1369 ADRARVGELLAAS
+1369 ADRARVAGLLTAS
-1382 GVEYAEYTGVDALVT
+1382 AVEYAEYTGVDALV
-1397 ALDEGAAVPDVVWAW
+1397 AAVDEGAAVPDVVWAW
-1412 CGAEPAGPDAGDI
+1412 CGGEPAGPDAGPD
-1425 AEATRKATHRA
+1425 AGNLADAARKATHRA

-1452 RLVMVTRDAVAA
+1452 RLVVVTSDAVAT

-1477 VWGLVRSAATENPGR
+1477 VWGLLRSAATENPGR
-1492 LLLVDLDRHA
+1492 IQLVDIDRHA
-1502 ESATAAAGVVT
+1502 ESAVAAVGVVT
-1513 AAMAVGERE
+1513 AAFAAGERE
-1522 VAVRTGQGLV
+1522 VALRVGRGLI
-1532 PRLARNASGRVLEAP
+1532 PRLARNAAGRVLEAP

-1561 TLDNLSLLPDPAA
+1561 TLDSLSLLPDPAA
-1574 EAPLAPG
+1574 EEPLAPG

-1603 YPEDDATMGGEGA
+1603 YPDDHATMGGEGA

-1636 GMINASFGPI
+1636 GMIDASFGPV
-1646 AIADRRQIVPMPRGW
+1646 AVTDRRRIVPMPSGW
-1661 TFAQGASVPVVFLT
+1661 TFAQAATVPLVFLT
-1675 AYIGLVEIGK
+1675 AYMGLVE
-1685 LRAGESILVHTATGG
+1685 LGELQEGETILVHAATGG

-1729 AMGFDEEH
+1729 AMGFDEKH
-1737 FASSRDLEFER
+1737 IASTRDLEFER
-1748 RFMDATEG
+1748 RFTEATDG

-1781 GRFLEMGKLDVR
+1781 GRFLEMGKIDVR
-1793 DPEVVAA
+1793 DPEVVAR

-1809 YDLVVA
+1809 YDLDVA
-1815 DYDWVQRMLV
+1815 DYDWVQRMLAD
-1825 ELVELFDSGALNP
+1825 LVDLFDRGALHP
-1838 LPLTAWDVRRAPDA
+1838 LPVTAWDVRRAPDA
-1852 VRHISQARHI
+1852 VRYISQARHI
-1862 GKNVFTMRRALDPE
+1862 GKNVFTMPSALDPE

-1898 EYGVRH
+1898 ERGVRN

-1917 AADLEAELA
+1917 AADLEAELT

-1949 SAVPAEHP
+1949 SDVPADHP

-1968 DDGVIDTLSPKRIDA
+1968 DDGVIDTLSPKRIDT

-1994 LHELTRTLDLAEFVM
+1994 LHELTRHLDLAEFVM

-2053 WEQGGGMT
+2053 WEQAGGMT

-2076 MAALSMAGGLRL
+2076 MATLSMADGLRL

-2102 MRLETSALSGQ
+2102 MRLETSVLSGQ
-2113 TDIPTLLRGVV
+2113 TDIPTLLRGAV
-2124 RVRSKAASDGKAAAP
+2124 RVRSRAAADGKATAA
-2139 ESAKVKLAGLSGAE
+2139 ESVKEQLAGLSGAE
-2153 LDRALLDLVRG
+2153 LDHALLALVCG

-2169 LGHSGAQSIEPDRS
+2169 LGHSGAQSIKPDRS
-2183 FQNLGFDSLAGVEF
+2183 FQSLGFDSLAGVEF

-2230 VATDGPAEP
+2230 VATDSPAES
-2239 DVDPEEAR
+2239 DMDPEEAR
-2247 VRALLASIP
+2247 IRALLTSIP
-2256 LERLRRAGLLDTL
+2256 LGRLRRSGLLDAL
-2269 TELAGGKDQAEP
+2269 TELASGKDQAGT
-2281 DAEEK
+2281 DTEEK

-2305 DLDS
+2305 DLDN

>member
-1 MSTMLNGS
+1 MVNGS
-9 SDSGESIAQS
+9 SDSAESLVQT

-24 EGPGELPSLGPDFR
+24 ESTGELPSLDPDFHE
-38 DLPDL
+38 LPDR
-43 EQRRVLF
+43 EQRRVVF

-67 TLDAGSSFLD
+67 ALDARTSLLD
-77 LGLDSLAAVNLHR
+77 LGLDSLGAVNLHR
-90 GLVAATGLTLEVSLA
+90 GLVAATGLALEVTLA
-105 YDYPTPSELVDHLHR
+105 YDHPTPSELADHLHR
-120 QIVPV
+120 QLVPV
-125 ATDEAAPARA
+125 DRDDTAPARA

-162 WKVVSEGV
+162 WKVVAEGV

-204 FIHDAPE
+204 FLHDVPD

-244 AGIDVTKLRGSRTA
+244 AGIDVTELRGSRTA

-291 ASGRISYT
+291 ASGRVSYT

-354 QRGLSSNGRCKA
+354 QRGLSSDGRCKA
-366 FGAEADGTSWAEGV
+366 FGAGADGTSWAEGV

-437 TADQVDV
+437 TADQIDV
-444 VEAHGT
+444 IEAHGT

-462 LLATYGE
+462 LIATYGE
-469 NRPEGQPVWLGS
+469 SRPQGQPVWLGS
-481 LKSNIGHT
+481 LKSNIGHA
-489 QAAAGAGAVIK
+489 QAAAGVGAVIK

-506 HGILPKTLH
+506 HGTLPKTLH
-515 VEVPTPHVDWSTGG
+515 AQVPTPHVDWSSGG
-529 LALLAEQRPW
+529 VALLTEQRPW

-564 EQAPPEEPLPATDA
+564 EQAPPQEPAPAADA
-578 DADEETASQPVS
+578 DADTASQPVPL
-590 WLVSARSEEALRAQ
+590 LVSAKSEEALRAQ

-610 HVVRDRDLRPVDIG
+610 HLVRHPDARPVDVG
-624 WSSAMTR
+624 WSSTVTR
-631 AALEQRGVV
+631 AALEHRGMV
-640 VASDREGL
+640 VASDRDGL

-655 AEDTDA
+655 AEETDA
-661 PGLVRGRSTAQRLA
+661 PGLVLGRSTGQRVA

-683 QRLGMGRELYETYP
+683 QRPGMGRELYDTYP
-697 LFADVFDEACDY
+697 LFADVFDEACAY

-723 GPENGADGEAADD
+723 GPEDDDAAA
-736 TAGDELNQTMFTQAG
+736 TATADELDRTMFTQAG

-828 LEGREAQ
+828 LAGREDR

-861 HWEARGRKTKR
+861 HWEAQGRKTKR

-889 EFGQIAACLSY
+889 EFGQLAACLSY
-900 SAPAIPVISNVTG
+900 SAPDIPVISNVTG
-913 DVAGAELATPE
+913 DVAGAELAAPE

-938 GMRRLADQGVTTC
+938 GMRRLAAQGVTTC

-971 GADAAFVPMARS
+971 GADAAFVPLARS

-995 ATLYVNG
+995 ATLYANG
-1002 VGVDWDAVYAG
+1002 VGVDWDAVYSG

-1018 VSLPTY
+1018 VALPTY
-1024 AFQHKRY
+1024 AFQRKRY

-1038 VTGDARSVGLGRVDH
+1038 VAGDARSVGLGRVDH

-1101 GLLAGIETG
+1101 GLLAGTETG

-1130 VRVQLVVGPADE
+1130 VRVQVVVGPADE

-1151 SRSDSDEPGEE
+1151 SRPDSDEPGEE
-1162 WVRHAQGVLEADSGT
+1162 WVRHAQGVLEADNGA
-1177 AVTDSLLQWPVPG
+1177 AVTESLPQWPLPG
-1190 AEQVPMEGFYEGL
+1190 AEPVPTEGFYEGL
-1203 AQVGYGYGPVFQGL
+1203 AQAGYGYGPVFRGL

-1227 FAEVALPDSAAQE
+1227 YAEVALPDPAAQE

-1274 SFTGVTLHAVGA
+1274 SFTGVSLHAVGA
-1286 GRVRVRLRPQGKD
+1286 GRARVRLRPQGKD

-1320 VREVAPERF
+1320 VREVAAERF
-1329 ASGPRSTGGDGTLFR
+1329 ASGPRGAGGDGTLFR

-1349 LAAARGGDRTA
+1349 FAARGGDHTA
-1360 DGVSTAVVG
+1360 DGGAHTAVIG
-1369 ADRARVGELLAAS
+1369 ADRARVAELLTAS
-1382 GVEYAEYTGVDALVT
+1382 TVEYTEYTGVDALVA
-1397 ALDEGAAVPDVVWAW
+1397 ALDGGAEAPDVVWAW
-1412 CGAEPAGPDAGDI
+1412 CGAGPDAGNL
-1425 AEATRKATHRA
+1425 AEAARKAAHRA
-1436 LALVQS
+1436 LALAQS
-1442 WLAEDRFDGS
+1442 WLAEDRLDGS
-1452 RLVMVTRDAVAA
+1452 RLVVVTSDAVAT
-1464 GPGEGVAG
+1464 GPGEGVLG

-1477 VWGLVRSAATENPGR
+1477 VWGLLRSAATENPGR
-1492 LLLVDLDRHA
+1492 IQLVDVDRRA
-1502 ESATAAAGVVT
+1502 ESATAVAGVVT
-1513 AAMAVGERE
+1513 AAIAAGERE
-1522 VAVRTGQGLV
+1522 VALRAGQGLV
-1532 PRLARNASGRVLEAP
+1532 PQLARNAAGRVLAAP
-1547 AGTSAWKLGTTGGG
+1547 AGTPAWKLGTTGGG
-1561 TLDNLSLLPDPAA
+1561 TLDNLALLPDPAA
-1574 EAPLAPG
+1574 QEPLAPG

-1598 IAIGM
+1598 IALGM
-1603 YPEDDATMGGEGA
+1603 YPDDHATMGGEGA

-1636 GMINASFGPI
+1636 GMTNASFGPV
-1646 AIADRRQIVPMPRGW
+1646 AIADRRQIVRMPRGW

-1675 AYIGLVEIGK
+1675 AYFGLVELGRLK
-1685 LRAGESILVHTATGG
+1685 AGESVLVHAAAGG

-1716 YATASPGKWDTLR
+1716 YATASPGKWETLR
-1729 AMGFDEEH
+1729 AMGFDEKH
-1737 FASSRDLEFER
+1737 IASSRDLDFEP
-1748 RFMDATEG
+1748 RFMAATGG
-1756 RGMDMVLDSL
+1756 RGMDLVLDSL

-1781 GRFLEMGKLDVR
+1781 GRFLEMGKIDVR
-1793 DPEVVAA
+1793 DPEVVAR
-1800 DHPGVKYTA
+1800 DHPGVRYAA
-1809 YDLVVA
+1809 YDLDAA
-1815 DYDWVQRMLV
+1815 DYDFVQRMLV
-1825 ELVELFDSGALNP
+1825 ELVELFDSGALHP
-1838 LPLTAWDVRRAPDA
+1838 LPVTAWDVRRAPDA
-1852 VRHISQARHI
+1852 VRYISQARHI
-1862 GKNVFTMRRALDPE
+1862 GKNVFTMPRALDPD

-1886 GLGSEVARHLVA
+1886 GLGREVARHLVA
-1898 EYGVRH
+1898 ERGVRN

-1917 AADLEAELA
+1917 AADLKAELTR
-1926 EAGASVTLAACDVAD
+1926 AGASVTLAACDVAD
-1941 RASLERVL
+1941 RAALERVL
-1949 SAVPAEHP
+1949 SGIPTDHP

-1983 VFEPKVDAAWN
+1983 VFEPKVDAAWH
-1994 LHELTRTLDLAEFVM
+1994 LHELTRDTDLAEFVM
-2009 FSSVAGVFGSPGQ
+2009 FSSAAGVFGSPGQ

-2036 AHRRAL
+2036 AHRRGL

-2053 WEQGGGMT
+2053 WEQAGGMT
-2061 GTLSQADMV
+2061 GTLGQADMV

-2076 MAALSMAGGLRL
+2076 MAPLSMAGGLRL
-2088 LDAGRTSEDALLVP
+2088 LDAGAASEDALLVP
-2102 MRLETSALSGQ
+2102 MRLETSALGGQ
-2113 TDIPTLLRGVV
+2113 TGVPTLLRGVV
-2124 RVRSKAASDGKAAAP
+2124 RVRSRAAADGKAAAP
-2139 ESAKVKLAGLSGAE
+2139 ESAKVRLAGLAGAE

-2183 FQNLGFDSLAGVEF
+2183 FQSLGFDSLAGVEF

-2230 VATDGPAEP
+2230 VATDSPAEP
-2239 DVDPEEAR
+2239 DADPEEAR
-2247 VRALLASIP
+2247 IRALLTSIP
-2256 LERLRRAGLLDTL
+2256 LERLRRAGLLDML
-2269 TELAGGKDQAEP
+2269 TELASGTDRAEKDTE
-2281 DAEEK
+2281 DK

-2299 IDMMLE
+2299 IDMMLG

>member
-9 SDSGESIAQS
+9 SDSGESIRQAGP
-19 GPDRD
+19 GPD
-24 EGPGELPSLGPDFR
+24 ENPGELPSLGPDFQE
-38 DLPDL
+38 LPDL

-67 TLDAGSSFLD
+67 TLDAESSFLD

-90 GLVAATGLTLEVSLA
+90 GLVAATGLTLDVSLA
-105 YDYPTPSELVDHLHR
+105 YDYPTPNELVDHLHR
-120 QIVPV
+120 QIFPA

-162 WKVVSEGV
+162 WRVVSEGV

-437 TADQVDV
+437 TADQIDV
-444 VEAHGT
+444 IEAHGT

-462 LLATYGE
+462 LIATYGE
-469 NRPEGQPVWLGS
+469 SRPEGQPVWLGS

-489 QAAAGAGAVIK
+489 QAAAGVGAVIK

-515 VEVPTPHVDWSTGG
+515 VEVPTPHVDWESGG
-529 LALLAEQRPW
+529 VALLTEQIPW

-545 RRAGVSSF
+545 RRAGISSF

-564 EQAPPEEPLPATDA
+564 EQAPPLEAAPAA
-578 DADEETASQPVS
+578 DDTEDPDTASQPVS

-610 HVVRDRDLRPVDIG
+610 HVVRDRDMRPVDIG
-624 WSSAMTR
+624 WSSAVTR
-631 AALEQRGVV
+631 AALEHRGVV
-640 VASDREGL
+640 VASDRDGL

-661 PGLVRGRSTAQRLA
+661 PGLVLGRSTAQRVA

-723 GPENGADGEAADD
+723 GPADDDAADRGA
-736 TAGDELNQTMFTQAG
+736 AGDELNRTMFTQAG

-795 CALVAARGRL
+795 SALVAARGRL
-805 MQELPEGGAM
+805 MQELPESGAM
-815 VAVQASEQEVAES
+815 VAVQASEEEVAGS
-828 LEGREAQ
+828 LQGREHQ

-861 HWEARGRKTKR
+861 HWEAQGRKTKR

-889 EFGQIAACLSY
+889 EFGQLAACLSY
-900 SAPAIPVISNVTG
+900 AAPGIPVISNVTG
-913 DVAGAELATPE
+913 EVAGAELATPE

-938 GMRRLADQGVTTC
+938 GMRRLAAQGVTTC

-965 DCLDAV
+965 DCLDAIE
-971 GADAAFVPMARS
+971 ADAAFVPLARA
-983 GRAEAQTLAEAV
+983 GRPEAQTLAEAV

-1018 VSLPTY
+1018 VGLPTY
-1024 AFQHKRY
+1024 AFQHKRF
-1031 WLESGGA
+1031 WLEAGGA

-1077 THPWLADH
+1077 THPWLTDH

-1101 GLLAGIETG
+1101 GLLAGTETG

-1130 VRVQLVVGPADE
+1130 VRVQVVVGPADE

-1162 WVRHAQGVLEADSGT
+1162 WVRHAQGVLEPDSG
-1177 AVTDSLLQWPVPG
+1177 AAATDSLLQWPVPG
-1190 AEQVPMEGFYEGL
+1190 AQQVPMDGFYEGL

-1217 ESVWRLDGDV
+1217 ESVWRLDDDV
-1227 FAEVALPDSAAQE
+1227 YAEVALPDSAAQE

-1263 GGESGRVTLPF
+1263 DGESGRVTLPF

-1286 GRVRVRLRPQGKD
+1286 GRVRVRLRPEGKD
-1299 TVALLVTDATG
+1299 TVSLLVTDATG

-1320 VREVAPERF
+1320 VREVAAERF
-1329 ASGPRSTGGDGTLFR
+1329 ASGPRATGGDGTLFR
-1344 ANWDV
+1344 VNWEV
-1349 LAAARGGDRTA
+1349 FAAARNGSGTGA
-1360 DGVSTAVVG
+1360 SSAVIG
-1369 ADRARVGELLAAS
+1369 ADRARAGALLAAA
-1382 GVEYAEYTGVDALVT
+1382 GVEYTEYPGVDGLV
-1397 ALDEGAAVPDVVWAW
+1397 AAVEEGAAVPEAVWAW
-1412 CGAEPAGPDAGDI
+1412 CGAEPAGPDTGDLAGT
-1425 AEATRKATHRA
+1425 ARKAAHRA
-1436 LALVQS
+1436 LSLVQS
-1442 WLAEDRFDGS
+1442 WLAEDRFAGS
-1452 RLVMVTRDAVAA
+1452 RLVVVTSDAVAT

-1472 LSNAA
+1472 LANAA

-1492 LLLVDLDRHA
+1492 IQLVDIDRHT
-1502 ESATAAAGVVT
+1502 ESAAAAVGVVT
-1513 AAMAVGERE
+1513 AAIAAGERE
-1522 VAVRTGQGLV
+1522 VALRLGQGLI
-1532 PRLARNASGRVLEAP
+1532 PRLSRNAAGRVLEAP

-1574 EAPLAPG
+1574 QAPLAPG

-1603 YPEDDATMGGEGA
+1603 YPDDHATMGGEGA

-1636 GMINASFGPI
+1636 GMINASFGPV
-1646 AIADRRQIVPMPRGW
+1646 AVADRRQIVPMPRGW

-1675 AYIGLVEIGK
+1675 AYIGLVELGK
-1685 LRAGESILVHTATGG
+1685 VRAGESVLVHTATGG

-1729 AMGFDEEH
+1729 AMGFDDKH
-1737 FASSRDLEFER
+1737 IASSRDLEFER
-1748 RFMDATEG
+1748 RFMEATDG
-1756 RGMDMVLDSL
+1756 RGMDVVLDSL

-1775 RLLPRG
+1775 RLMPRG
-1781 GRFLEMGKLDVR
+1781 GRFLEMGKIDVR
-1793 DPEVVAA
+1793 DPEEVAA
-1800 DHPGVKYTA
+1800 QHPGVKYEA
-1809 YDLVVA
+1809 YDLVIA

-1825 ELVELFDSGALNP
+1825 DLVALFDQGALRP
-1838 LPLTAWDVRRAPDA
+1838 IPLTAWDVRRAPDA

-1862 GKNVFTMRRALDPE
+1862 GKNVFTMGRTLDPA
-1876 GSVLVTGGTG
+1876 GTVLVTGGTG

-1898 EYGVRH
+1898 EYGVRN
-1904 LVLVSRRGPDAEG
+1904 LVLVSRRGPDADG
-1917 AADLEAELA
+1917 AAGLKAELT

-1949 SAVPAEHP
+1949 SAVPADHP

-1994 LHELTRTLDLAEFVM
+1994 LHELTRDLDLAEFVM
-2009 FSSVAGVFGSPGQ
+2009 FSSAAGVFGSPGQ
-2022 GNYAAANSFLDALA
+2022 GNYAAANTFLDALA

-2053 WEQGGGMT
+2053 WEQAGGMT

-2076 MAALSMAGGLRL
+2076 MAALSMAGGMRL
-2088 LDAGRTSEDALLVP
+2088 LDAGRTGEDALFVP
-2102 MRLETSALSGQ
+2102 MRLETAALSNQ
-2113 TDIPTLLRGVV
+2113 ADIPTLLRGVV
-2124 RVRSKAASDGKAAAP
+2124 RVRSKAAADGKAAAP
-2139 ESAKVKLAGLSGAE
+2139 ESARVKLAGLSGAE

-2230 VATDGPAEP
+2230 VATDSPAEP

-2247 VRALLASIP
+2247 IRALLASIP

-2269 TELAGGKDQAEP
+2269 TELASGKDTAEA
-2281 DAEEK
+2281 DATEK

>member
-9 SDSGESIAQS
+9 SDSGDSIAQA

-24 EGPGELPSLGPDFR
+24 ESPEPPSLGPDFHE
-38 DLPDL
+38 LPDH

-60 LRSESPR
+60 LRSDSPR
-67 TLDAGSSFLD
+67 TLDAESSFLD

-105 YDYPTPSELVDHLHR
+105 FEYPTPSQLADHLHR
-120 QIVPV
+120 KLFPV
-125 ATDEAAPARA
+125 ATDDAAPARA

-204 FIHDAPE
+204 FIHDAAE

-244 AGIDVTKLRGSRTA
+244 AGIDVTRLRGSRTA

-319 LHQAAHSLRQ
+319 LHQAAQSLRQ

-437 TADQVDV
+437 TADQIDV
-444 VEAHGT
+444 IEAHGT

-462 LLATYGE
+462 LIATYGE
-469 NRPEGQPVWLGS
+469 SRPEGQPVWLGS

-489 QAAAGAGAVIK
+489 QAAAGVGAVIK

-515 VEVPTPHVDWSTGG
+515 VEVPTPHVDWSSGG
-529 LALLAEQRPW
+529 VALLAEQRAW

-545 RRAGVSSF
+545 FRAGISSF

-564 EQAPPEEPLPATDA
+564 EQAPPQEPAPATDA
-578 DADEETASQPVS
+578 DAATATAPQPVS

-610 HVVRDRDLRPVDIG
+610 HVVRHPDARPVDVG
-624 WSSAMTR
+624 WSSAVTR
-631 AALEQRGVV
+631 AALEHRGVV

-655 AEDTDA
+655 AEETDA
-661 PGLVRGRSTAQRLA
+661 PGLVRGRSTAQRVA

-709 LEVRLGTSVLDVVF
+709 LDVRLGASVLDVVF
-723 GPENGADGEAADD
+723 GPEDDAAA
-736 TAGDELNQTMFTQAG
+736 TADELHQTMFTQAG

-758 LFRLLESWGVRP
+758 LFRLLESWGLRP

-828 LEGREAQ
+828 LKGREDQ

-849 SGDEDAVLELAG
+849 SGDEDAVLDVAG
-861 HWEARGRKTKR
+861 RWEAQGRKTKR

-884 DAMLE
+884 DAMLA
-889 EFGQIAACLSY
+889 EFGQIAACLPY
-900 SAPAIPVISNVTG
+900 STPAIPVISNVTG

-938 GMRRLADQGVTTC
+938 GMRRLADLGVTTC

-971 GADAAFVPMARS
+971 DADMAFVPLARS

-995 ATLYVNG
+995 ATLYANG
-1002 VGVDWDAVYAG
+1002 VGVDWDAVYSG

-1018 VSLPTY
+1018 VALPTY

-1031 WLESGGA
+1031 WLEAGGA

-1101 GLLAGIETG
+1101 GLLAGVETG

-1142 SGVRPLGVY
+1142 SGSRPLGVY

-1162 WVRHAQGVLEADSGT
+1162 WVRHAQGVLETDSGA

-1190 AEQVPMEGFYEGL
+1190 AAQVPMEGFYEGL
-1203 AQVGYGYGPVFQGL
+1203 AQAGYGYGPVFQGL
-1217 ESVWRLDGDV
+1217 EAVWRLDGDV
-1227 FAEVALPDSAAQE
+1227 YAEVALPDSAAQE

-1274 SFTGVTLHAVGA
+1274 SFTGVSLHAVGA
-1286 GRVRVRLRPQGKD
+1286 GRVRVRLRPRGKD

-1320 VREVAPERF
+1320 VREVAAERF

-1344 ANWDV
+1344 ANWEV
-1349 LAAARGGDRTA
+1349 LAAARGGDRTEA
-1360 DGVSTAVVG
+1360 GVSTAVVG
-1369 ADRARVGELLAAS
+1369 ADRARVAELLAAS
-1382 GVEYAEYTGVDALVT
+1382 GVEHAEYTGVDALVT
-1397 ALDEGAAVPDVVWAW
+1397 ALDEGAEMPDVVWAW
-1412 CGAEPAGPDAGDI
+1412 CGADADVDDL
-1425 AEATRKATHRA
+1425 ADAARKATHRA

-1452 RLVMVTRDAVAA
+1452 RLVVVTRDAVAA
-1464 GPGEGVAG
+1464 GPGDGVAG

-1492 LLLVDLDRHA
+1492 FLLVDLDRHA
-1502 ESATAAAGVVT
+1502 ESVTATAGAVATALAAG
-1513 AAMAVGERE
+1513 EHE

-1621 VGPGVTDLA
+1621 VGQGVTDLA

-1646 AIADRRQIVPMPRGW
+1646 AIADRRQLVRMPRGW

-1675 AYIGLVEIGK
+1675 AYIGLVELGK

-1729 AMGFDEEH
+1729 AMGFDDEH
-1737 FASSRDLEFER
+1737 ISSSRDLDFEP
-1748 RFMDATEG
+1748 RFLEATGG

-1775 RLLPRG
+1775 RLMPRG
-1781 GRFLEMGKLDVR
+1781 GRFLEMGKIDVR
-1793 DPEVVAA
+1793 DPEVVAQ
-1800 DHPGVKYTA
+1800 DHPGVEYTA
-1809 YDLVVA
+1809 YDLVAA

-1825 ELVELFDSGALNP
+1825 ELVELFDSGALHP
-1838 LPLTAWDVRRAPDA
+1838 IPVTAWDVRRAPDA
-1852 VRHISQARHI
+1852 VRYISQARHI
-1862 GKNVFTMRRALDPE
+1862 GKNVFTMPQTLDPE
-1876 GSVLVTGGTG
+1876 GTALVTGGTG
-1886 GLGSEVARHLVA
+1886 GLGREVARHLVA
-1898 EYGVRH
+1898 ERGVRN

-1917 AADLEAELA
+1917 AADLAAELT

-1941 RASLERVL
+1941 RASLDRVL
-1949 SAVPAEHP
+1949 SDIPADHP

-1994 LHELTRTLDLAEFVM
+1994 LHELTRETDLAEFVM

-2036 AHRRAL
+2036 AHRRVL

-2053 WEQGGGMT
+2053 WEQAGGMT

-2076 MAALSMAGGLRL
+2076 MAPLSMAGGLRL
-2088 LDAGRTSEDALLVP
+2088 LDAGARSEDALLVP
-2102 MRLETSALSGQ
+2102 MRLETSALSGGQ

-2124 RVRSKAASDGKAAAP
+2124 RARSKAAAGGKATAP
-2139 ESAKVKLAGLSGAE
+2139 ESAKVRLAGLSGAE
-2153 LDRALLDLVRG
+2153 LERALLDLVRG

-2247 VRALLASIP
+2247 IRALLTSIP

-2269 TELAGGKDQAEP
+2269 TELASGKDQVEK
-2281 DAEEK
+2281 DTEEK
-2286 ETDSIDA
+2286 ETNSIDA

-2299 IDMMLE
+2299 IDMMLG
-2305 DLDS
+2305 DLDT

>member
-1 MSTMLNGS
+1 MSSMLRGS
-9 SDSGESIAQS
+9 SDSDESGIQA
-19 GPDRD
+19 GPDHG
-24 EGPGELPSLGPDFR
+24 EGPGELPSLAPDFR
-38 DLPDL
+38 ELLDH

-67 TLDAGSSFLD
+67 TLDAESSFLD

-120 QIVPV
+120 QIFPV
-125 ATDEAAPARA
+125 ATDDTAPARA

-189 PDPDRPGTSYATEGG
+189 PDPDQPGTSYATEGG

-280 GYALTGIAGSV
+280 GYALTGTAGSL
-291 ASGRISYT
+291 AAGRIAYT
-299 FGFEGPAWTVDTA
+299 FGFEGPAWTVDTS

-319 LHQAAHSLRQ
+319 LHQAAQSLRQ

-437 TADQVDV
+437 TADQIDV
-444 VEAHGT
+444 IEAHGT

-462 LLATYGE
+462 LIATYGE
-469 NRPEGQPVWLGS
+469 SRPEGQPVWLGS

-489 QAAAGAGAVIK
+489 QAAAGVGAVIK

-515 VEVPTPHVDWSTGG
+515 VEVPTPHVDWSSGG
-529 LALLAEQRPW
+529 VALLAEQRSW
-539 PETGRP
+539 PETGQP
-545 RRAGVSSF
+545 RRAGISSF

-564 EQAPPEEPLPATDA
+564 EQAPPVEPAPATD
-578 DADEETASQPVS
+578 DADEDTASQPVS

-610 HVVRDRDLRPVDIG
+610 HVVHHPDARPVDIG
-624 WSSAMTR
+624 WSSAVTR
-631 AALEQRGVV
+631 AALKHRGVV

-661 PGLVRGRSTAQRLA
+661 PGLVLGRSTAQRMA

-723 GPENGADGEAADD
+723 GPEDDDAAAA
-736 TAGDELNQTMFTQAG
+736 TGDELNQTMFAQAG

-815 VAVQASEQEVAES
+815 VAVQASEEEVAGS
-828 LEGREAQ
+828 LTGREDQ

-861 HWEARGRKTKR
+861 HWEAQGRKTKR

-889 EFGQIAACLSY
+889 EFGQIAACLAY

-971 GADAAFVPMARS
+971 GADAAFVPLARS

-995 ATLYVNG
+995 ATLYANG
-1002 VGVDWDAVYAG
+1002 VGVDWDAVYSG

-1018 VSLPTY
+1018 VALPTY

-1038 VTGDARSVGLGRVDH
+1038 GTGDARSVGLGRVDH
-1053 PLLGGLTELAE
+1053 PLLGGITELAE

-1101 GLLAGIETG
+1101 GLLAGTETG

-1142 SGVRPLGVY
+1142 SGVRSLGVY

-1162 WVRHAQGVLEADSGT
+1162 WVRHAQGVLEADSGA
-1177 AVTDSLLQWPVPG
+1177 AVTDSLLRWPVPG
-1190 AEQVPMEGFYEGL
+1190 AERVPMEGFYEGL

-1227 FAEVALPDSAAQE
+1227 YAEVALPDSAAQE

-1274 SFTGVTLHAVGA
+1274 SFTGVTLYAAGA

-1320 VREVAPERF
+1320 MREVAAERF
-1329 ASGPRSTGGDGTLFR
+1329 ASGPRAAGSDGTLLR
-1344 ANWDV
+1344 ANWDEF
-1349 LAAARGGDRTA
+1349 AAARDGERTV
-1360 DGVSTAVVG
+1360 DGTSTAVIG
-1369 ADRARVGELLAAS
+1369 ADRARVAGLLTAS
-1382 GVEYAEYTGVDALVT
+1382 AVEYAEYTGVDALV
-1397 ALDEGAAVPDVVWAW
+1397 AAVDEGAAVPDVVWAW
-1412 CGAEPAGPDAGDI
+1412 CGGELAGPDAGNLAD
-1425 AEATRKATHRA
+1425 AARKATHRA

-1452 RLVMVTRDAVAA
+1452 RLVVVTSDAVAT

-1477 VWGLVRSAATENPGR
+1477 VWGLLRSAATENPGR
-1492 LLLVDLDRHA
+1492 IQLVDIDRHA
-1502 ESATAAAGVVT
+1502 ESAVAAVGVVT
-1513 AAMAVGERE
+1513 AAFAAGERE
-1522 VAVRTGQGLV
+1522 VALRVGRGLI
-1532 PRLARNASGRVLEAP
+1532 PRLARDAAGRVLEAP

-1561 TLDNLSLLPDPAA
+1561 TLDSLSLLPDPAA
-1574 EAPLAPG
+1574 EEPLAPG

-1603 YPEDDATMGGEGA
+1603 YPDDHATMGGEGA

-1636 GMINASFGPI
+1636 GMIDASFGPV
-1646 AIADRRQIVPMPRGW
+1646 AVTDRRRIVPMPSGW
-1661 TFAQGASVPVVFLT
+1661 TFAQAATVPLVFLT
-1675 AYIGLVEIGK
+1675 AYMGLVE
-1685 LRAGESILVHTATGG
+1685 LGELQEGETILVHAATGG

-1729 AMGFDEEH
+1729 AMGFDEKH
-1737 FASSRDLEFER
+1737 IASTRDLEFER
-1748 RFMDATEG
+1748 RFTEATDG

-1781 GRFLEMGKLDVR
+1781 GRFLEMGKIDVR
-1793 DPEVVAA
+1793 DREVVAR
-1800 DHPGVKYTA
+1800 DHPGVKYSA
-1809 YDLVVA
+1809 YDLDVA
-1815 DYDWVQRMLV
+1815 DYDWVQRMLAD
-1825 ELVELFDSGALNP
+1825 LVDLFDRGALHP
-1838 LPLTAWDVRRAPDA
+1838 LPVTAWDVRRAPDA
-1852 VRHISQARHI
+1852 VRYISQARHI
-1862 GKNVFTMRRALDPE
+1862 GKNVFTMPSALDPE
-1876 GSVLVTGGTG
+1876 GSVLITGGTG
-1886 GLGSEVARHLVA
+1886 GLGSQVARHLVA
-1898 EYGVRH
+1898 ERGVRN

-1917 AADLEAELA
+1917 AADLKAELA

-1949 SAVPAEHP
+1949 SGIPAEHP

-1968 DDGVIDTLSPKRIDA
+1968 DDGVIDTLSPKRIDT

-1994 LHELTRTLDLAEFVM
+1994 LHELTRHLDLAEFVM
-2009 FSSVAGVFGSPGQ
+2009 FSSAAGVFGSPGQ

-2053 WEQGGGMT
+2053 WEQAGGMT
-2061 GTLSQADMV
+2061 GTLSHADMV

-2102 MRLETSALSGQ
+2102 MRLETSAFSGQ
-2113 TDIPTLLRGVV
+2113 TDIPTLLRGAV
-2124 RVRSKAASDGKAAAP
+2124 RVRSRAAADGKATAA
-2139 ESAKVKLAGLSGAE
+2139 ESAKEQLAGLSGAE
-2153 LDRALLDLVRG
+2153 LDHALLALVCG

-2169 LGHSGAQSIEPDRS
+2169 LGHSGAQSIKPDRS
-2183 FQNLGFDSLAGVEF
+2183 FQSLGFDSLAGVEF

-2230 VATDGPAEP
+2230 VATDSPAES
-2239 DVDPEEAR
+2239 DMDPEEAR
-2247 VRALLASIP
+2247 IRALLTSIP
-2256 LERLRRAGLLDTL
+2256 LGRLRRSGLLDAL
-2269 TELAGGKDQAEP
+2269 TELASGKDQAET
-2281 DAEEK
+2281 DTEEK

-2305 DLDS
+2305 DLDN

>member
-1 MSTMLNGS
+1 MLNGS
-9 SDSGESIAQS
+9 SDSGESIVQA

-24 EGPGELPSLGPDFR
+24 EGPELPSLGPDFQE
-38 DLPDL
+38 LPDL

-67 TLDAGSSFLD
+67 TLDAESSFLD

-120 QIVPV
+120 QIFPV
-125 ATDEAAPARA
+125 AADDTAPARA

-244 AGIDVTKLRGSRTA
+244 AGIDVTKLKGSRTA

-437 TADQVDV
+437 TADQIDV
-444 VEAHGT
+444 IEAHGT

-462 LLATYGE
+462 LIATYGE
-469 NRPEGQPVWLGS
+469 SRPEGQPVWLGS

-489 QAAAGAGAVIK
+489 QAAAGVGAVIK

-515 VEVPTPHVDWSTGG
+515 VEVPTPHVDWESGG
-529 LALLAEQRPW
+529 VALLTEQIPW

-545 RRAGVSSF
+545 RRAGISSF

-564 EQAPPEEPLPATDA
+564 EQAPPLEAAPAA
-578 DADEETASQPVS
+578 DDTEDPDTASQPVS

-610 HVVRDRDLRPVDIG
+610 HVVRDRDMRPVDIG
-624 WSSAMTR
+624 WSSAVTR
-631 AALEQRGVV
+631 AALEHRGVV
-640 VASDREGL
+640 VASDRDGL

-661 PGLVRGRSTAQRLA
+661 PGLVLGRSTAQRVA

-723 GPENGADGEAADD
+723 GPADDDAADRGA
-736 TAGDELNQTMFTQAG
+736 AGDELNRTMFTQAG

-795 CALVAARGRL
+795 SALVAARGRL

-815 VAVQASEQEVAES
+815 VAVQASEQEVAGS
-828 LEGREAQ
+828 LEGREHQ

-861 HWEARGRKTKR
+861 HWEAQGRKTKR

-889 EFGQIAACLSY
+889 EFGQLAACLSY
-900 SAPAIPVISNVTG
+900 AAPGIPVISNVTG
-913 DVAGAELATPE
+913 EVAGAELATPE

-938 GMRRLADQGVTTC
+938 GMRRLAAQGVTTC

-965 DCLDAV
+965 DCLDAID
-971 GADAAFVPMARS
+971 ADAAFVPLARA
-983 GRAEAQTLAEAV
+983 GRPEAQTLAEAV

-1018 VSLPTY
+1018 VGLPTY
-1024 AFQHKRY
+1024 AFQHKRF
-1031 WLESGGA
+1031 WLEAGGA

-1101 GLLAGIETG
+1101 GLLAGTETG

-1130 VRVQLVVGPADE
+1130 VRVQVVVGPADE

-1162 WVRHAQGVLEADSGT
+1162 WVRHAQGVLEPDSGA

-1190 AEQVPMEGFYEGL
+1190 AQQVPMDGFYEGL

-1217 ESVWRLDGDV
+1217 ESVWRLDEDV
-1227 FAEVALPDSAAQE
+1227 YAEVALPDSAAQE

-1286 GRVRVRLRPQGKD
+1286 GRVRVRLRPRGKD

-1320 VREVAPERF
+1320 VREVAAERF
-1329 ASGPRSTGGDGTLFR
+1329 ASGPRATGGDGTLFR
-1344 ANWDV
+1344 VNWEAS
-1349 LAAARGGDRTA
+1349 AAARNGSGTGA
-1360 DGVSTAVVG
+1360 SSAVIG
-1369 ADRARVGELLAAS
+1369 ADRARAGALLAAA
-1382 GVEYAEYTGVDALVT
+1382 GVEYTEYPGMDGLV
-1397 ALDEGAAVPDVVWAW
+1397 AAVGEGAAVPEAVWAW
-1412 CGAEPAGPDAGDI
+1412 CGAEPAGPDTEDLAGT
-1425 AEATRKATHRA
+1425 AREAAHRA
-1436 LALVQS
+1436 LSLVQS
-1442 WLAEDRFDGS
+1442 WLAEDRFAGS
-1452 RLVMVTRDAVAA
+1452 RLVVVTSDAVAT

-1472 LSNAA
+1472 LANAA

-1492 LLLVDLDRHA
+1492 IQLVDIDRHA
-1502 ESATAAAGVVT
+1502 ESAAAAVGVVT
-1513 AAMAVGERE
+1513 AAIAAGERE
-1522 VAVRTGQGLV
+1522 VALRLGQGLI
-1532 PRLARNASGRVLEAP
+1532 PRLSRNAAGRVLEAP

-1574 EAPLAPG
+1574 QAPLAPG

-1603 YPEDDATMGGEGA
+1603 YPDDHATMGGEGA

-1636 GMINASFGPI
+1636 GMINASFGPV
-1646 AIADRRQIVPMPRGW
+1646 AVADRRQIVPMPRGW

-1675 AYIGLVEIGK
+1675 AYIGLVELGK
-1685 LRAGESILVHTATGG
+1685 VKAGESVLVHTATGG

-1729 AMGFDEEH
+1729 AMGFDDKH
-1737 FASSRDLEFER
+1737 IASSRDLEFER
-1748 RFMDATEG
+1748 RFMEATDG
-1756 RGMDMVLDSL
+1756 RGMDVVLDSL

-1775 RLLPRG
+1775 RLMPRG
-1781 GRFLEMGKLDVR
+1781 GRFLEMGKIDVR
-1793 DPEVVAA
+1793 DPEEVAA
-1800 DHPGVKYTA
+1800 QHPGVKYEA
-1809 YDLVVA
+1809 YDLVIA

-1825 ELVELFDSGALNP
+1825 DLVALFDRGALRP
-1838 LPLTAWDVRRAPDA
+1838 IPLTAWDVRRAPDA

-1862 GKNVFTMRRALDPE
+1862 GKNVFTMGRTLDPA
-1876 GSVLVTGGTG
+1876 GTVLVTGGTG

-1898 EYGVRH
+1898 EYGVRN
-1904 LVLVSRRGPDAEG
+1904 LVLVSRRGPDADG
-1917 AADLEAELA
+1917 AAGLKAELT

-1949 SAVPAEHP
+1949 SAVPADHP

-1994 LHELTRTLDLAEFVM
+1994 LHELTRDLDLAEFVM

-2022 GNYAAANSFLDALA
+2022 GNYAAANTFLDALA

-2053 WEQGGGMT
+2053 WEQAGGMT

-2076 MAALSMAGGLRL
+2076 MAALSMAGGMRL
-2088 LDAGRTSEDALLVP
+2088 LDAGRTGEDALFVP
-2102 MRLETSALSGQ
+2102 MRLETAALSNQ
-2113 TDIPTLLRGVV
+2113 ADIPTLLRGVV
-2124 RVRSKAASDGKAAAP
+2124 RVRSKAAADGKAAAP
-2139 ESAKVKLAGLSGAE
+2139 ESARVKLAGLSGAE

-2230 VATDGPAEP
+2230 VATDSPAEP

-2247 VRALLASIP
+2247 IRALLASIP

-2269 TELAGGKDQAEP
+2269 TELASGKDTAEA
-2281 DAEEK
+2281 DATEK

>member
-9 SDSGESIAQS
+9 SDSGDSIAQA

-24 EGPGELPSLGPDFR
+24 ESPEPPSLGPDFHE
-38 DLPDL
+38 LPDH

-60 LRSESPR
+60 LRSDSPR
-67 TLDAGSSFLD
+67 TLDAESSFLD
-77 LGLDSLAAVNLHR
+77 LGLNSLAAVNLHR
-90 GLVAATGLTLEVSLA
+90 GLVAATGLALEVSLA
-105 YDYPTPSELVDHLHR
+105 FEYPTPSQLVDHLHR
-120 QIVPV
+120 KLFPV
-125 ATDEAAPARA
+125 ATDDAAPARA

-204 FIHDAPE
+204 FIHDAAE

-244 AGIDVTKLRGSRTA
+244 AGIDVTTLRGSRTA

-319 LHQAAHSLRQ
+319 LHQAAQSLRQ

-437 TADQVDV
+437 TADQIDV
-444 VEAHGT
+444 IEAHGT

-462 LLATYGE
+462 LIATYGAS
-469 NRPEGQPVWLGS
+469 RPEGQPVWLGS

-489 QAAAGAGAVIK
+489 QAAAGVGAVIK

-515 VEVPTPHVDWSTGG
+515 VEVPTPHVDWSSGG
-529 LALLAEQRPW
+529 VALLAEQRAW

-545 RRAGVSSF
+545 FRAGISSF

-564 EQAPPEEPLPATDA
+564 EQAPPQEPAPATDA
-578 DADEETASQPVS
+578 DADADADTASQPVS

-610 HVVRDRDLRPVDIG
+610 HVVRHPDARPVDVG
-624 WSSAMTR
+624 WSTAVTR
-631 AALEQRGVV
+631 AALEHRGVV

-655 AEDTDA
+655 AEETDA
-661 PGLVRGRSTAQRLA
+661 PGLVRGRSTAQRVA

-683 QRLGMGRELYETYP
+683 QRLGMGRELHETYP

-709 LEVRLGTSVLDVVF
+709 LDVRLGASVLDVVF
-723 GPENGADGEAADD
+723 GPEDDDAA
-736 TAGDELNQTMFTQAG
+736 TADELNQTMFTQAG

-828 LEGREAQ
+828 LKGREDQ

-849 SGDEDAVLELAG
+849 SGDEDAVLDVAG
-861 HWEARGRKTKR
+861 HWEAQGRKTKR

-884 DAMLE
+884 DAMLA
-889 EFGQIAACLSY
+889 EFGQIAACLPY
-900 SAPAIPVISNVTG
+900 STPAIPVISNVTG

-938 GMRRLADQGVTTC
+938 GMRRLADLGVTTC

-971 GADAAFVPMARS
+971 GADVAFVPLARS
-983 GRAEAQTLAEAV
+983 GRAEARTLAEAV
-995 ATLYVNG
+995 ATLYANG
-1002 VGVDWDAVYAG
+1002 VGVDWDAVYSG

-1018 VSLPTY
+1018 VALPTY

-1031 WLESGGA
+1031 WLEAGGA

-1101 GLLAGIETG
+1101 GLLAGVETG

-1142 SGVRPLGVY
+1142 SGARPLGVY

-1162 WVRHAQGVLEADSGT
+1162 WVRHAQGVLETDSGAT
-1177 AVTDSLLQWPVPG
+1177 VTDSLLQWPVPG

-1203 AQVGYGYGPVFQGL
+1203 AQAGYGYGPVFQGL
-1217 ESVWRLDGDV
+1217 EAVWRLDGDV
-1227 FAEVALPDSAAQE
+1227 YAEVALPDSAAQE

-1310 APVASVESLV
+1310 ALVASVESLV
-1320 VREVAPERF
+1320 VREVAAERF

-1349 LAAARGGDRTA
+1349 LAAARGGDRTEA
-1360 DGVSTAVVG
+1360 GVSTAVVG
-1369 ADRARVGELLAAS
+1369 ADRARVAELLAAS
-1382 GVEYAEYTGVDALVT
+1382 GVEHAEYTGVDALVT
-1397 ALDEGAAVPDVVWAW
+1397 ALDEGAEMPDVVWAW
-1412 CGAEPAGPDAGDI
+1412 CGAEPDGDDLADA
-1425 AEATRKATHRA
+1425 ARKATHRA

-1452 RLVMVTRDAVAA
+1452 RLVVVTRDAVAA
-1464 GPGEGVAG
+1464 GPGDGVAG

-1492 LLLVDLDRHA
+1492 FLLVDLDRHA
-1502 ESATAAAGVVT
+1502 ESVTATAGVVAT
-1513 AAMAVGERE
+1513 ALAAGEHE
-1522 VAVRTGQGLV
+1522 VAVRAGQGLV

-1636 GMINASFGPI
+1636 GMINASFGPV
-1646 AIADRRQIVPMPRGW
+1646 AIADRRQLVRMPRGW

-1675 AYIGLVEIGK
+1675 AYIGLVELGK

-1737 FASSRDLEFER
+1737 ISSSRDLDFEP
-1748 RFMDATEG
+1748 RFMEATGG

-1775 RLLPRG
+1775 RLMPRG
-1781 GRFLEMGKLDVR
+1781 GRFLEMGKIDVR
-1793 DPEVVAA
+1793 DPEVVAQ
-1800 DHPGVKYTA
+1800 DHPGVEYTA
-1809 YDLVVA
+1809 YDLVAA

-1825 ELVELFDSGALNP
+1825 ELVELFDSGALHP
-1838 LPLTAWDVRRAPDA
+1838 IPVTAWDVRRAPDA
-1852 VRHISQARHI
+1852 VRYISQARHI
-1862 GKNVFTMRRALDPE
+1862 GKNVFTMPRTLDPE
-1876 GSVLVTGGTG
+1876 GTVLVTGGTG
-1886 GLGSEVARHLVA
+1886 GLGREVARHLVA
-1898 EYGVRH
+1898 ERGVRN

-1917 AADLEAELA
+1917 AADLAAELT
-1926 EAGASVTLAACDVAD
+1926 EAGAAVTLAACDVAD

-1949 SAVPAEHP
+1949 SGIPADHP

-1994 LHELTRTLDLAEFVM
+1994 LHELTRETDLAEFVM

-2036 AHRRAL
+2036 AHRRGL

-2053 WEQGGGMT
+2053 WEQAGGMT

-2076 MAALSMAGGLRL
+2076 MAPLSMAGGLRL
-2088 LDAGRTSEDALLVP
+2088 LDAGARSEDALLVP
-2102 MRLETSALSGQ
+2102 MRLETSALSGGQ
-2113 TDIPTLLRGVV
+2113 ADIPALLRGVV
-2124 RVRSKAASDGKAAAP
+2124 RARSKAAAGGKATAP
-2139 ESAKVKLAGLSGAE
+2139 ESAKVRLAGLSGAE
-2153 LDRALLDLVRG
+2153 LERALLDLVRG

-2230 VATDGPAEP
+2230 VATDGPTEP

-2247 VRALLASIP
+2247 IRALLTSIP

-2269 TELAGGKDQAEP
+2269 TELASGKDQVEK
-2281 DAEEK
+2281 DTEEK

-2299 IDMMLE
+2299 IDMMLG

>member
-1 MSTMLNGS
+1 MSSMLRGS
-9 SDSGESIAQS
+9 SDSGESGIQA
-19 GPDRD
+19 GPDCG
-24 EGPGELPSLGPDFR
+24 ESQGELPSLTPDFR
-38 DLPDL
+38 ELPDL

-50 DLVRAHVAAA
+50 DLVHAHVAAA

-67 TLDAGSSFLD
+67 TLDAESSFLD

-90 GLVAATGLTLEVSLA
+90 GLVAATGLTLDVSLA

-120 QIVPV
+120 KIFPV
-125 ATDEAAPARA
+125 AGDDTAPARA

-189 PDPDRPGTSYATEGG
+189 PDPDQPGTSYATEGG

-291 ASGRISYT
+291 ASGRIAYT

-396 EVLAIVRGSAVNQDG
+396 EVLAIVRGTAVNQDG

-437 TADQVDV
+437 TADQIDV
-444 VEAHGT
+444 IEAHGT

-462 LLATYGE
+462 LMATYGE
-469 NRPEGQPVWLGS
+469 SRPEGQPVWLGS

-506 HGILPKTLH
+506 HGIMPKTLH
-515 VEVPTPHVDWSTGG
+515 VEVPTPHVDWSSGG
-529 LALLAEQRPW
+529 VALLAEQRAW
-539 PETGRP
+539 PQDGRP
-545 RRAGVSSF
+545 RRAGISSF

-564 EQAPPEEPLPATDA
+564 EQAPPQEPVSASDDA
-578 DADEETASQPVS
+578 DIEETASQPIS

-610 HVVRDRDLRPVDIG
+610 HVVRDRDVNPVDVG
-624 WSSAMTR
+624 WSSAVTR
-631 AALEQRGVV
+631 AALEQRAVV
-640 VASDREGL
+640 VASDRDGL

-661 PGLVRGRSTAQRLA
+661 PGLVLGRSTAQRVA

-683 QRLGMGRELYETYP
+683 QRMGMGRELYETYP

-723 GPENGADGEAADD
+723 GPEDDAAD
-736 TAGDELNQTMFTQAG
+736 AASASGDELNQTMFTQAG

-815 VAVQASEQEVAES
+815 VAVQASEQEVLES
-828 LEGREAQ
+828 LKGREEQ

-861 HWEARGRKTKR
+861 QWEAQGRKTKR

-889 EFGQIAACLSY
+889 EFRQLADCLSY

-913 DVAGAELATPE
+913 DVAGAELATAE

-938 GMRRLADQGVTTC
+938 GMRSLAAQGVTTC

-965 DCLDAV
+965 DCLDAID
-971 GADAAFVPMARS
+971 ADAAFVPLARS

-995 ATLYVNG
+995 ATLYANG

-1018 VSLPTY
+1018 VGLPTY

-1031 WLESGGA
+1031 WLEAGGA

-1053 PLLGGLTELAE
+1053 PLLGGLTELADGE
-1064 GDRTVLTGRLSLQ
+1064 RTVLTGRLSIQ

-1101 GLLAGIETG
+1101 GLLAGTETG

-1130 VRVQLVVGPADE
+1130 VRIQLVVGPTDE

-1162 WVRHAQGVLEADSGT
+1162 WVRHAQGVLEADSGA

-1310 APVASVESLV
+1310 EPVASVESLV

-1349 LAAARGGDRTA
+1349 FPAARGAGLSV
-1360 DGVSTAVVG
+1360 DGVSAAVIG
-1369 ADRARVGELLAAS
+1369 ADRARAGELLAAA
-1382 GVEYAEYTGVDALVT
+1382 GVEYAEYEGTDALV
-1397 ALDEGAAVPDVVWAW
+1397 AAIDEGAALPDVVWAW
-1412 CGAEPAGPDAGDI
+1412 CGATPAGPDAGDL
-1425 AEATRKATHRA
+1425 AEAARKSTHRA

-1442 WLAEDRFDGS
+1442 WLAEDRFEGS
-1452 RLVMVTRDAVAA
+1452 RLVVVTSDAVATGA
-1464 GPGEGVAG
+1464 GEGLAG

-1492 LLLVDLDRHA
+1492 LVLVDVDRHA
-1502 ESATAAAGVVT
+1502 ESATAAAGLVT
-1513 AAMAVGERE
+1513 AAIAAGERE
-1522 VAVRTGQGLV
+1522 VAVRVGQGLI
-1532 PRLARNASGRVLEAP
+1532 PRLARNAAGRVLEVP
-1547 AGTSAWKLGTTGGG
+1547 AGTSAWKLGTSGGG
-1561 TLDNLSLLPDPAA
+1561 TLDNLSLQPDPSA

-1603 YPEDDATMGGEGA
+1603 YPDDHATMGGEGA

-1675 AYIGLVEIGK
+1675 AYIGLVELGK
-1685 LRAGESILVHTATGG
+1685 LQPGESILVHTATGG
-1700 VGMAAVQLAR
+1700 VGMAATQLAR

-1729 AMGFDEEH
+1729 AMGFDEKH
-1737 FASSRDLEFER
+1737 IASSRDLEFER
-1748 RFMDATEG
+1748 RFMEATGG

-1775 RLLPRG
+1775 RLMPRG
-1781 GRFLEMGKLDVR
+1781 GRFLEMGKIDVR

-1800 DHPGVKYTA
+1800 EHPGVKYEA

-1825 ELVELFDSGALNP
+1825 ELVALFDSGALHP

-1852 VRHISQARHI
+1852 IRHISQARHI
-1862 GKNVFTMRRALDPE
+1862 GKNVFTMSHGLDPE

-1898 EYGVRH
+1898 EHGVRN
-1904 LVLVSRRGPDAEG
+1904 LVLVSRRGPDAAG
-1917 AADLEAELA
+1917 AAELKAELA

-1994 LHELTRTLDLAEFVM
+1994 LHELTRHLDLAQFVM

-2022 GNYAAANSFLDALA
+2022 GNYAAANAFLDALA
-2036 AHRRAL
+2036 AHRRTL

-2088 LDAGRTSEDALLVP
+2088 LDAGRTGEDALLVP
-2102 MRLETSALSGQ
+2102 MRLETAALSGQ
-2113 TDIPTLLRGVV
+2113 ADIPTLLRGVV
-2124 RVRSKAASDGKAAAP
+2124 RVRSKAAADGKAAAP
-2139 ESAKVKLAGLSGAE
+2139 ESARVKLAGLSGAE

-2225 YLRGR
+2225 YLRSR

-2247 VRALLASIP
+2247 IRAVLASIP

-2269 TELAGGKDQAEP
+2269 TELASGKDQAEK
-2281 DAEEK
+2281 DTEEK

-2299 IDMMLE
+2299 IDMMLG

>member
-1 MSTMLNGS
+1 MLNGS
-9 SDSGESIAQS
+9 SDSGESIRQAGP
-19 GPDRD
+19 GPD
-24 EGPGELPSLGPDFR
+24 ENPGELPSLGPDFQE
-38 DLPDL
+38 LPDL

-67 TLDAGSSFLD
+67 TLDAESSFLD

-90 GLVAATGLTLEVSLA
+90 GLVAATGLTLDVSLA

-120 QIVPV
+120 QIFPA

-162 WKVVSEGV
+162 WRVVSEGV

-437 TADQVDV
+437 TADQIDV
-444 VEAHGT
+444 IEAHGT

-462 LLATYGE
+462 LIATYGE
-469 NRPEGQPVWLGS
+469 SRPEGQPVWLGS

-489 QAAAGAGAVIK
+489 QAAAGVGAVIK

-515 VEVPTPHVDWSTGG
+515 VEVPTPHVDWESGG
-529 LALLAEQRPW
+529 VALLTEQIPW

-545 RRAGVSSF
+545 RRAGISSF

-564 EQAPPEEPLPATDA
+564 EQAPPPEAAPAA
-578 DADEETASQPVS
+578 DDTEDPDTVSQPVS

-610 HVVRDRDLRPVDIG
+610 HVVRDRDMRPVDIG
-624 WSSAMTR
+624 WSSAVTR
-631 AALEQRGVV
+631 AALEHRGVV
-640 VASDREGL
+640 VASDRDGL

-655 AEDTDA
+655 DEDTDA
-661 PGLVRGRSTAQRLA
+661 PGLVLGRSTAQRVA

-709 LEVRLGTSVLDVVF
+709 LDVRLGTSVLDVVF
-723 GPENGADGEAADD
+723 GPADDDAADRGA
-736 TAGDELNQTMFTQAG
+736 AGDELNRTMFTQAG

-795 CALVAARGRL
+795 SALVAARGRL

-815 VAVQASEQEVAES
+815 VAVQASEEEVAGS
-828 LEGREAQ
+828 LEGREHQ

-861 HWEARGRKTKR
+861 HWEAQGRKTKR

-889 EFGQIAACLSY
+889 EFGQLAACLSY
-900 SAPAIPVISNVTG
+900 AAPGIPVISNVTG
-913 DVAGAELATPE
+913 EVAGAELATPE

-938 GMRRLADQGVTTC
+938 GMRRLAAQGVTTC

-965 DCLDAV
+965 DCLDAID
-971 GADAAFVPMARS
+971 ADAAFVPLARA
-983 GRAEAQTLAEAV
+983 GRPEAQTLAEAV

-1018 VSLPTY
+1018 VGLPTY
-1024 AFQHKRY
+1024 AFQHKRF
-1031 WLESGGA
+1031 WLEAGGA

-1101 GLLAGIETG
+1101 GLLAGTETG

-1130 VRVQLVVGPADE
+1130 VRVQVVVGPADE

-1162 WVRHAQGVLEADSGT
+1162 WVRHAQGVLEPDSGA

-1190 AEQVPMEGFYEGL
+1190 AQQVPMDGFYEGL

-1217 ESVWRLDGDV
+1217 ESVWRLDDDV
-1227 FAEVALPDSAAQE
+1227 YAEVALPDSAAQE

-1286 GRVRVRLRPQGKD
+1286 GRVRVRLRPRGKD

-1320 VREVAPERF
+1320 VREVAAERF
-1329 ASGPRSTGGDGTLFR
+1329 ASGPRATGGDGTLFR
-1344 ANWDV
+1344 VNWEV
-1349 LAAARGGDRTA
+1349 FAAARGGSGTGA
-1360 DGVSTAVVG
+1360 SSAVIG
-1369 ADRARVGELLAAS
+1369 ADRARAGALLAAA
-1382 GVEYAEYTGVDALVT
+1382 GVEYTEHPGVDGLV
-1397 ALDEGAAVPDVVWAW
+1397 AAVEEGAAVPEMVWAW
-1412 CGAEPAGPDAGDI
+1412 CGAEPAGPDTGDLAGT
-1425 AEATRKATHRA
+1425 ARKAVHRA
-1436 LALVQS
+1436 LSLVQS
-1442 WLAEDRFDGS
+1442 WLAEDRFAGS
-1452 RLVMVTRDAVAA
+1452 RLVVVTSDAVAT

-1472 LSNAA
+1472 LANAT

-1492 LLLVDLDRHA
+1492 IQLVDIDRHA
-1502 ESATAAAGVVT
+1502 ESAAAAVGVVT
-1513 AAMAVGERE
+1513 AAIAAGERE
-1522 VAVRTGQGLV
+1522 VALRLGQGLI
-1532 PRLARNASGRVLEAP
+1532 PRLSRNAAGRVLEAP

-1574 EAPLAPG
+1574 QAPLAPG

-1603 YPEDDATMGGEGA
+1603 YPDDHATMGGEGA

-1636 GMINASFGPI
+1636 GMINASFGPV
-1646 AIADRRQIVPMPRGW
+1646 AVADRRQIVPMPRGW

-1675 AYIGLVEIGK
+1675 AYIGLVELGK
-1685 LRAGESILVHTATGG
+1685 VKAGESVLVHTATGG

-1729 AMGFDEEH
+1729 AMGFDDKH
-1737 FASSRDLEFER
+1737 IASSRDLEFER
-1748 RFMDATEG
+1748 RFMEATDG
-1756 RGMDMVLDSL
+1756 RGMDVVLDSL

-1775 RLLPRG
+1775 RLMPRG
-1781 GRFLEMGKLDVR
+1781 GRFLEMGKIDVR
-1793 DPEVVAA
+1793 DPEEVAA
-1800 DHPGVKYTA
+1800 QHPGVKYEA
-1809 YDLVVA
+1809 YDLVIA

-1825 ELVELFDSGALNP
+1825 DLVALFDQGALRP
-1838 LPLTAWDVRRAPDA
+1838 IPLTAWDVRRAPDA

-1862 GKNVFTMRRALDPE
+1862 GKNVFTMGRTLDPA
-1876 GSVLVTGGTG
+1876 GTVLVTGGTG

-1898 EYGVRH
+1898 EYGVRN
-1904 LVLVSRRGPDAEG
+1904 LVLVSRRGPDADG
-1917 AADLEAELA
+1917 AAGLKAELT

-1949 SAVPAEHP
+1949 SAVPADHP

-1968 DDGVIDTLSPKRIDA
+1968 DDGVIDTLSPKRVDA

-1994 LHELTRTLDLAEFVM
+1994 LHELTRDLDLAEFVM
-2009 FSSVAGVFGSPGQ
+2009 FSSAAGVFGSPGQ
-2022 GNYAAANSFLDALA
+2022 GNYAAANTFLDALA

-2053 WEQGGGMT
+2053 WEQAGGMT

-2076 MAALSMAGGLRL
+2076 MAALSMAGGMRL
-2088 LDAGRTSEDALLVP
+2088 LDAGRTGEDALFVP
-2102 MRLETSALSGQ
+2102 MRLETAALSNQ
-2113 TDIPTLLRGVV
+2113 ADIPTLLRGVV
-2124 RVRSKAASDGKAAAP
+2124 RVRSKAAADGKAAAP
-2139 ESAKVKLAGLSGAE
+2139 ESARVKLAGLSGAE

-2230 VATDGPAEP
+2230 VATDSPAEP

-2247 VRALLASIP
+2247 IRALLASIP

-2269 TELAGGKDQAEP
+2269 TELASGKDTAEA
-2281 DAEEK
+2281 DATEK

>member
-9 SDSGESIAQS
+9 SDSGESNVQA

-24 EGPGELPSLGPDFR
+24 DSPALPSLGPDFR
-38 DLPDL
+38 ELPDL

-67 TLDAGSSFLD
+67 TLDAESSFLD

-120 QIVPV
+120 QIFPV
-125 ATDEAAPARA
+125 ATDDTAPARA

-189 PDPDRPGTSYATEGG
+189 PDPDQPGTSYATEGG

-291 ASGRISYT
+291 ASGRIAYT

-437 TADQVDV
+437 TPDQIDV
-444 VEAHGT
+444 IEAHGT

-462 LLATYGE
+462 LIATYGE
-469 NRPEGQPVWLGS
+469 SRPEGDPVWLGS

-506 HGILPKTLH
+506 HGVLPKTLH
-515 VEVPTPHVDWSTGG
+515 VEVPTPHVDWSSGG
-529 LALLAEQRPW
+529 VALLAEQRPW

-564 EQAPPEEPLPATDA
+564 EQAPPLEPAPATDDDTDT
-578 DADEETASQPVS
+578 DAGTASQPVS

-610 HVVRDRDLRPVDIG
+610 HVVRNPDARPVDVG

-631 AALEQRGVV
+631 AALEHRGVV

-655 AEDTDA
+655 AEDTDS
-661 PGLVRGRSTAQRLA
+661 PGLVLGRSMAQRVA

-697 LFADVFDEACDY
+697 VFADVFDEACDY

-723 GPENGADGEAADD
+723 GPEDDNAAV
-736 TAGDELNQTMFTQAG
+736 TGDELNQTMFTQAG

-828 LEGREAQ
+828 LEGREDK

-861 HWEARGRKTKR
+861 HWEAQGRKTKR

-889 EFGQIAACLSY
+889 EFGQIAACLEY
-900 SAPAIPVISNVTG
+900 SAPAIPVISNVSG
-913 DVAGAELATPE
+913 EVAGAELATSE

-938 GMRRLADQGVTTC
+938 GMRQLADQGVTTC

-971 GADAAFVPMARS
+971 GADAAFVPLARA

-995 ATLYVNG
+995 ATLYANG

-1018 VSLPTY
+1018 VALPTY
-1024 AFQHKRY
+1024 AFQRKRY
-1031 WLESGGA
+1031 WLESGAA

-1101 GLLAGIETG
+1101 GLLAGTETG

-1130 VRVQLVVGPADE
+1130 VRVQLVVGPTDE

-1162 WVRHAQGVLEADSGT
+1162 WVRHAQGVLEADSGA

-1190 AEQVPMEGFYEGL
+1190 AEPVPMEGFYEGL

-1227 FAEVALPDSAAQE
+1227 YAEVALPDSAAQE

-1320 VREVAPERF
+1320 VREVAAERF
-1329 ASGPRSTGGDGTLFR
+1329 ASGPRGNGGDGTLFR

-1349 LAAARGGDRTA
+1349 FGAARGGSHTA
-1360 DGVSTAVVG
+1360 DGVSTAVLG
-1369 ADRARVGELLAAS
+1369 TDRERVAELLTAS
-1382 GVEYAEYTGVDALVT
+1382 AVGHTEYTGVDALV
-1397 ALDEGAAVPDVVWAW
+1397 AAVDEGAAVPDVVWAW
-1412 CGAEPAGPDAGDI
+1412 CGTGPDAENL
-1425 AEATRKATHRA
+1425 AEAARKATHRA

-1452 RLVMVTRDAVAA
+1452 RLVVVTSDAVAT

-1477 VWGLVRSAATENPGR
+1477 VWGLLRSAATENPGR
-1492 LLLVDLDRHA
+1492 IQLVDIDRHA

-1513 AAMAVGERE
+1513 AAIAAGERE
-1522 VAVRTGQGLV
+1522 VALRAGQALI
-1532 PRLARNASGRVLEAP
+1532 PRLARNAAGRVLEAP
-1547 AGTSAWKLGTTGGG
+1547 AGTAAWKLGTTGGG

-1603 YPEDDATMGGEGA
+1603 YPDDHATMGGEGA

-1646 AIADRRQIVPMPRGW
+1646 AVADRRQIVRMPSGW

-1685 LRAGESILVHTATGG
+1685 LQAGESILVHTATGG

-1729 AMGFDEEH
+1729 AMGFDEKH
-1737 FASSRDLEFER
+1737 ISSSRDLDFER
-1748 RFMDATEG
+1748 RFMEATEG

-1775 RLLPRG
+1775 RLMPRG
-1781 GRFLEMGKLDVR
+1781 GRFLEMGKIDVR
-1793 DPEVVAA
+1793 DPEVVAQ

-1838 LPLTAWDVRRAPDA
+1838 LPVTAWDVRRAPDA
-1852 VRHISQARHI
+1852 VRYISQARHI
-1862 GKNVFTMRRALDPE
+1862 GKNVFTMPHTLNPE

-1886 GLGSEVARHLVA
+1886 GLGREVARHLVA
-1898 EYGVRH
+1898 ERGVRH

-1917 AADLEAELA
+1917 AADLKAELA

-1949 SAVPAEHP
+1949 SGIPADHP

-1994 LHELTRTLDLAEFVM
+1994 LHELTRDMDLAEFVM

-2036 AHRRAL
+2036 AHRRGL

-2053 WEQGGGMT
+2053 WEQAGGMT

-2088 LDAGRTSEDALLVP
+2088 LDAGGTSEDALLVP

-2124 RVRSKAASDGKAAAP
+2124 RVRSKAAADGKSAAP
-2139 ESAKVKLAGLSGAE
+2139 ESAKVQLAGLSGAE

-2230 VATDGPAEP
+2230 VATDSPAGP

-2247 VRALLASIP
+2247 IRALLTSIP

-2269 TELAGGKDQAEP
+2269 TELASGKDQAEK
-2281 DAEEK
+2281 DTEEK

-2299 IDMMLE
+2299 IDMMLG

>member
-9 SDSGESIAQS
+9 SDSGESIVQA

-24 EGPGELPSLGPDFR
+24 EGPELPSLGPDFQE
-38 DLPDL
+38 LPDL

-67 TLDAGSSFLD
+67 TLDAESSFLD

-120 QIVPV
+120 QIFPV
-125 ATDEAAPARA
+125 AADDTAPARA

-319 LHQAAHSLRQ
+319 LHQAAHALRQ

-437 TADQVDV
+437 TADQIDV
-444 VEAHGT
+444 IEAHGT

-462 LLATYGE
+462 LIATYGE
-469 NRPEGQPVWLGS
+469 SRPEGQPVWLGS

-489 QAAAGAGAVIK
+489 QAAAGVGAVIK

-515 VEVPTPHVDWSTGG
+515 VEVPTPHVDWESGG
-529 LALLAEQRPW
+529 VALLTEQIPW

-545 RRAGVSSF
+545 RRAGISSF

-564 EQAPPEEPLPATDA
+564 EQAPPLEAAPAA
-578 DADEETASQPVS
+578 DDTEDPDTASQPVS

-610 HVVRDRDLRPVDIG
+610 HVVRDRDMRPVDIG
-624 WSSAMTR
+624 WSSAVTR
-631 AALEQRGVV
+631 AALEHRGVV
-640 VASDREGL
+640 VASDRDGL

-661 PGLVRGRSTAQRLA
+661 PGLVLGRSTAQRVA

-723 GPENGADGEAADD
+723 GPADDDAADRGA
-736 TAGDELNQTMFTQAG
+736 AGDELNRTMFTQAG

-795 CALVAARGRL
+795 SALVAARGRL

-815 VAVQASEQEVAES
+815 VAVQASEEEVAGS
-828 LEGREAQ
+828 LEGREHQ

-861 HWEARGRKTKR
+861 HWEAQGRKTKR

-889 EFGQIAACLSY
+889 EFGQLAACLSY
-900 SAPAIPVISNVTG
+900 AAPGIPVISNVTG
-913 DVAGAELATPE
+913 EVAGAELATPE

-938 GMRRLADQGVTTC
+938 GMRRLAAQGVTTC

-965 DCLDAV
+965 DCLDAID
-971 GADAAFVPMARS
+971 ADAAFVPLARA
-983 GRAEAQTLAEAV
+983 GRPEAQTLAEAV

-1018 VSLPTY
+1018 VGLPTY
-1024 AFQHKRY
+1024 AFQHKRF
-1031 WLESGGA
+1031 WLEAGGA

-1101 GLLAGIETG
+1101 GLLAGTETG

-1130 VRVQLVVGPADE
+1130 VRVQVVVGPADE

-1151 SRSDSDEPGEE
+1151 SRSDSDELGEE
-1162 WVRHAQGVLEADSGT
+1162 WVRHAQGVLEPDSGA

-1190 AEQVPMEGFYEGL
+1190 AQQVPMDGFYEGL

-1217 ESVWRLDGDV
+1217 ESVWRLDEDV
-1227 FAEVALPDSAAQE
+1227 YAEVALPDSAAQE

-1286 GRVRVRLRPQGKD
+1286 GRVRVRLRPRGKD

-1320 VREVAPERF
+1320 VREVAAERF
-1329 ASGPRSTGGDGTLFR
+1329 ASGPRATGGDGTLFR
-1344 ANWDV
+1344 VNWEAF
-1349 LAAARGGDRTA
+1349 AAARNGSGTGA
-1360 DGVSTAVVG
+1360 SSAVIG
-1369 ADRARVGELLAAS
+1369 ADRARAGALLAAA
-1382 GVEYAEYTGVDALVT
+1382 GVEYTEHPGVDGLV
-1397 ALDEGAAVPDVVWAW
+1397 AAVEEGAAVPEVVWAW
-1412 CGAEPAGPDAGDI
+1412 CGAEPAGPDTEDLAGT
-1425 AEATRKATHRA
+1425 AREAAHRA
-1436 LALVQS
+1436 LSLVQS
-1442 WLAEDRFDGS
+1442 WLAEDRFTGS
-1452 RLVMVTRDAVAA
+1452 RLVVVTSDAVAT

-1472 LSNAA
+1472 LANAA

-1492 LLLVDLDRHA
+1492 IQLVDIDRHA
-1502 ESATAAAGVVT
+1502 ESAAAAVGVVT
-1513 AAMAVGERE
+1513 AAIAAGERE
-1522 VAVRTGQGLV
+1522 VALRLGQGLI
-1532 PRLARNASGRVLEAP
+1532 PRLSRNAAGRVLEAP

-1574 EAPLAPG
+1574 QAPLAPG

-1603 YPEDDATMGGEGA
+1603 YPDDHATMGGEGA

-1621 VGPGVTDLA
+1621 VGSGVTDLA

-1636 GMINASFGPI
+1636 GMINASFGPV
-1646 AIADRRQIVPMPRGW
+1646 AVADRRQIVPMPRGW

-1675 AYIGLVEIGK
+1675 AYIGLVELGK
-1685 LRAGESILVHTATGG
+1685 VKAGESVLVHTATGG

-1729 AMGFDEEH
+1729 AMGFDDKH
-1737 FASSRDLEFER
+1737 IASSRDLEFER
-1748 RFMDATEG
+1748 RFMEATDG
-1756 RGMDMVLDSL
+1756 RGMDVVLDSL

-1775 RLLPRG
+1775 RLMPRG
-1781 GRFLEMGKLDVR
+1781 GRFLEMGKIDVR
-1793 DPEVVAA
+1793 DPEEVAA
-1800 DHPGVKYTA
+1800 QHPGVKYEA
-1809 YDLVVA
+1809 YDLVIA

-1825 ELVELFDSGALNP
+1825 DLVALFDRGALRP
-1838 LPLTAWDVRRAPDA
+1838 IPLTAWDVRRAPDA

-1862 GKNVFTMRRALDPE
+1862 GKNVFTMGRTLDPA
-1876 GSVLVTGGTG
+1876 GTVLVTGGTG

-1898 EYGVRH
+1898 EYGVRN
-1904 LVLVSRRGPDAEG
+1904 LVLVSRRGPDADG
-1917 AADLEAELA
+1917 AAGLKAELT

-1941 RASLERVL
+1941 RASLQRVL
-1949 SAVPAEHP
+1949 SAVPADHP

-1994 LHELTRTLDLAEFVM
+1994 LHELTRDLDLAEFVM
-2009 FSSVAGVFGSPGQ
+2009 FSSAAGVFGSPGQ
-2022 GNYAAANSFLDALA
+2022 GNYAAANTFLDALA

-2053 WEQGGGMT
+2053 WEQAGGMT

-2076 MAALSMAGGLRL
+2076 MAALSMAGGMRL
-2088 LDAGRTSEDALLVP
+2088 LDAGRTGEDALFVP
-2102 MRLETSALSGQ
+2102 MRLETAALSNQ
-2113 TDIPTLLRGVV
+2113 ADVPTLLRGVV

-2139 ESAKVKLAGLSGAE
+2139 ESARVKLAGLSGAE

-2230 VATDGPAEP
+2230 VATDSPAEP

-2247 VRALLASIP
+2247 IRALLASIP

-2269 TELAGGKDQAEP
+2269 TELASGKDTAEA
-2281 DAEEK
+2281 DATEK

>member
-1 MSTMLNGS
+1 MLNGS
-9 SDSGESIAQS
+9 SDSEESIVQA

-24 EGPGELPSLGPDFR
+24 ESPGELPSLGPDFHE
-38 DLPDL
+38 LPDL

-67 TLDAGSSFLD
+67 ALDARSSFLD

-90 GLVAATGLTLEVSLA
+90 GLVAATGLPLEVSLA
-105 YDYPTPSELVDHLHR
+105 YDYPTPSELADHLHR

-125 ATDEAAPARA
+125 DSDDTAPARA

-162 WKVVSEGV
+162 WKVVAEGV

-204 FIHDAPE
+204 FIHDVPE

-222 EALAMDPQ
+222 EALSMDPQ

-299 FGFEGPAWTVDTA
+299 FGFEGPAVTVDTA

-462 LLATYGE
+462 LIATYGE
-469 NRPEGQPVWLGS
+469 SRPEGEPVWLGS

-506 HGILPKTLH
+506 HGVLPKTLH
-515 VEVPTPHVDWSTGG
+515 VDVPTPHVDWSSGG
-529 LALLAEQRPW
+529 VALLAEQRSW
-539 PETGRP
+539 PETGQP

-564 EQAPPEEPLPATDA
+564 EQAPPLEPAPATDDDDDA
-578 DADEETASQPVS
+578 DADTASQPVS

-610 HVVRDRDLRPVDIG
+610 HVVRQPDARPVDVG

-631 AALEQRGVV
+631 AALEHRAVV

-655 AEDTDA
+655 AEDTAA
-661 PGLVRGRSTAQRLA
+661 PGLVLGRSTAQRVA

-697 LFADVFDEACDY
+697 VFADVFDEACDY

-723 GPENGADGEAADD
+723 GPEDDDAAA
-736 TAGDELNQTMFTQAG
+736 TGDELNRTMFTQAG

-828 LEGREAQ
+828 LEGREDK

-861 HWEARGRKTKR
+861 HWEAQGRKTKR

-889 EFGQIAACLSY
+889 EFGQIAACLEY
-900 SAPAIPVISNVTG
+900 SAPAIPVISNVSG
-913 DVAGAELATPE
+913 EVAGAELATSE

-971 GADAAFVPMARS
+971 GADAAFVPLARS

-995 ATLYVNG
+995 ATLYASG
-1002 VGVDWDAVYAG
+1002 VAVDWDAVYSG

-1018 VSLPTY
+1018 VTLPTY

-1038 VTGDARSVGLGRVDH
+1038 VAGDARSVGLGRVDH
-1053 PLLGGLTELAE
+1053 PLLGGLNELAE

-1101 GLLAGIETG
+1101 GLLAGTETG

-1162 WVRHAQGVLEADSGT
+1162 WVRHAQGILEADSGA

-1190 AEQVPMEGFYEGL
+1190 AERVPMEGFYEGL

-1227 FAEVALPDSAAQE
+1227 YAEVALPDSAAQE

-1320 VREVAPERF
+1320 VREVAAERF
-1329 ASGPRSTGGDGTLFR
+1329 ASGSRATSGDGSLFR
-1344 ANWDV
+1344 ADWDV
-1349 LAAARGGDRTA
+1349 FSAARGGNPTA
-1360 DGVSTAVVG
+1360 DGVSTALIG
-1369 ADRARVGELLAAS
+1369 TDRARAAELLTAS
-1382 GVEYAEYTGVDALVT
+1382 GVEYAEYTGVDALIAAV
-1397 ALDEGAAVPDVVWAW
+1397 DEGVAVPDVVWAW
-1412 CGAEPAGPDAGDI
+1412 CGADPAGPDAGNLAD
-1425 AEATRKATHRA
+1425 AAHKATHRA

-1442 WLAEDRFDGS
+1442 WLAEDRFDGA
-1452 RLVMVTRDAVAA
+1452 RLVVVTSDAVAT
-1464 GPGEGVAG
+1464 GPGESVAG

-1477 VWGLVRSAATENPGR
+1477 VWGLLRSAATENPGR
-1492 LLLVDLDRHA
+1492 IQLVDIDRHA

-1513 AAMAVGERE
+1513 AAIAADERE
-1522 VAVRTGQGLV
+1522 VALRVGQGLV
-1532 PRLARNASGRVLEAP
+1532 PRLARNAAGRVLEAP

-1561 TLDNLSLLPDPAA
+1561 TLDGLALLPDPEA

-1581 YVRIAV
+1581 QVRIAV

-1598 IAIGM
+1598 IALGM
-1603 YPEDDATMGGEGA
+1603 YPDDHATMGGEGA

-1646 AIADRRQIVPMPRGW
+1646 AVAERRQVVPLPRGW

-1675 AYIGLVEIGK
+1675 AYLGLVELGG
-1685 LRAGESILVHTATGG
+1685 LRAGESILVHAATGG

-1716 YATASPGKWDTLR
+1716 YATASRGKWDTLR
-1729 AMGFDEEH
+1729 AMGFDEKH
-1737 FASSRDLEFER
+1737 IASSRDVEFER
-1748 RFMDATEG
+1748 RFLDATDG
-1756 RGMDMVLDSL
+1756 RGVDMVLDSL

-1775 RLLPRG
+1775 RLMPRG

-1800 DHPGVKYTA
+1800 DHPGVEYQA
-1809 YDLVVA
+1809 YDLVIT
-1815 DYDWVQRMLV
+1815 DFDRIQRMLV
-1825 ELVELFDSGALNP
+1825 ELVDLFDRGVLSP
-1838 LPLTAWDVRRAPDA
+1838 LPVTAWDVRRAPDA
-1852 VRHISQARHI
+1852 VRYISQARHI
-1862 GKNVFTMRRALDPE
+1862 GKNVFTMSHALNPE

-1898 EYGVRH
+1898 ECGVRN

-1917 AADLEAELA
+1917 AADLEAELT

-1949 SAVPAEHP
+1949 SGIPAGRP

-1994 LHELTRTLDLAEFVM
+1994 LHELTRHLDLAEFVM

-2036 AHRRAL
+2036 AHRRTL

-2047 SLAWGP
+2047 SMAWGP
-2053 WEQGGGMT
+2053 WEQAGGMT

-2124 RVRSKAASDGKAAAP
+2124 RVRSKAADGKAATAG
-2139 ESAKVKLAGLSGAE
+2139 SAKVQLAGLSGAE

-2169 LGHSGAQSIEPDRS
+2169 LGHSGPQSIEPDRS

-2230 VATDGPAEP
+2230 VATDSPAEP
-2239 DVDPEEAR
+2239 DVDPEEVR
-2247 VRALLASIP
+2247 IRALLTSIP

-2269 TELAGGKDQAEP
+2269 TELASGKDQAEK
-2281 DAEEK
+2281 DTEEK

-2293 MDDDDL
+2293 MDDDEL
-2299 IDMMLE
+2299 IDMMLGE
-2305 DLDS
+2305 LDS

>member
-1 MSTMLNGS
+1 MLNGS
-9 SDSGESIAQS
+9 SDSGESIVQA

-24 EGPGELPSLGPDFR
+24 EGPELPSLGPDFQE
-38 DLPDL
+38 LPDL

-67 TLDAGSSFLD
+67 TLDAESSFLD

-120 QIVPV
+120 QIFPV
-125 ATDEAAPARA
+125 AADDTAPARA

-319 LHQAAHSLRQ
+319 LHQAAHALRQ

-437 TADQVDV
+437 TADQIDV
-444 VEAHGT
+444 IEAHGT

-462 LLATYGE
+462 LIATYGE
-469 NRPEGQPVWLGS
+469 SRPEGQPVWLGS

-489 QAAAGAGAVIK
+489 QAAAGVGAVIK

-515 VEVPTPHVDWSTGG
+515 VEVPTPHVDWESGG
-529 LALLAEQRPW
+529 VALLTEQIPW

-545 RRAGVSSF
+545 RRAGISSF

-564 EQAPPEEPLPATDA
+564 EQAPPLEAAPAA
-578 DADEETASQPVS
+578 DDTEDPDTASQPVS

-610 HVVRDRDLRPVDIG
+610 HVVRDRDMRPVDIG
-624 WSSAMTR
+624 WSSAVTR
-631 AALEQRGVV
+631 AALEHRGVV
-640 VASDREGL
+640 VASDRDGL

-661 PGLVRGRSTAQRLA
+661 PGLVLGRSTAQRVA

-723 GPENGADGEAADD
+723 GPADDDAADRGA
-736 TAGDELNQTMFTQAG
+736 AGDELNRTMFTQAG

-795 CALVAARGRL
+795 SALVAARGRL

-815 VAVQASEQEVAES
+815 VAVQASEEEVAGS
-828 LEGREAQ
+828 LEGREHQ

-861 HWEARGRKTKR
+861 HWEAQGRKTKR

-889 EFGQIAACLSY
+889 EFGQLAACLSY
-900 SAPAIPVISNVTG
+900 AAPGIPVISNVTG
-913 DVAGAELATPE
+913 EVAGAELATPE

-938 GMRRLADQGVTTC
+938 GMRRLAAQGVTTC

-965 DCLDAV
+965 DCLDAID
-971 GADAAFVPMARS
+971 ADAAFVPLARA
-983 GRAEAQTLAEAV
+983 GRPEAQTLAEAV

-1018 VSLPTY
+1018 VGLPTY
-1024 AFQHKRY
+1024 AFQHKRF
-1031 WLESGGA
+1031 WLEAGGA

-1101 GLLAGIETG
+1101 GLLAGTETG

-1130 VRVQLVVGPADE
+1130 VRVQVVVGPADE

-1151 SRSDSDEPGEE
+1151 SRSDSDELGEE
-1162 WVRHAQGVLEADSGT
+1162 WVRHAQGVLEPDSGA

-1190 AEQVPMEGFYEGL
+1190 AQQVPMDGFYEGL

-1217 ESVWRLDGDV
+1217 ESVWRLDEDV
-1227 FAEVALPDSAAQE
+1227 YAEVALPDSAAQE

-1286 GRVRVRLRPQGKD
+1286 GRVRVRLRPRGKD

-1320 VREVAPERF
+1320 VREVAAERF
-1329 ASGPRSTGGDGTLFR
+1329 ASGPRATGGDGTLFR
-1344 ANWDV
+1344 VNWEAF
-1349 LAAARGGDRTA
+1349 AAARNGSGTGA
-1360 DGVSTAVVG
+1360 SSAVIG
-1369 ADRARVGELLAAS
+1369 ADRARAGALLAAA
-1382 GVEYAEYTGVDALVT
+1382 GVEYTEHPGVDGLV
-1397 ALDEGAAVPDVVWAW
+1397 AAVEEGAAVPEVVWAW
-1412 CGAEPAGPDAGDI
+1412 CGAEPAGPDTEDLAGT
-1425 AEATRKATHRA
+1425 AREAAHRA
-1436 LALVQS
+1436 LSLVQS
-1442 WLAEDRFDGS
+1442 WLAEDRFTGS
-1452 RLVMVTRDAVAA
+1452 RLVVVTSDAVAT

-1472 LSNAA
+1472 LANAA

-1492 LLLVDLDRHA
+1492 IQLVDIDRHA
-1502 ESATAAAGVVT
+1502 ESAAAAVGVVT
-1513 AAMAVGERE
+1513 AAIAAGERE
-1522 VAVRTGQGLV
+1522 VALRLGQGLI
-1532 PRLARNASGRVLEAP
+1532 PRLSRNAAGRVLEAP

-1574 EAPLAPG
+1574 QAPLAPG

-1603 YPEDDATMGGEGA
+1603 YPDDHATMGGEGA

-1621 VGPGVTDLA
+1621 VGSGVTDLA

-1636 GMINASFGPI
+1636 GMINASFGPV
-1646 AIADRRQIVPMPRGW
+1646 AVADRRQIVPMPRGW

-1675 AYIGLVEIGK
+1675 AYIGLVELGK
-1685 LRAGESILVHTATGG
+1685 VKAGESVLVHTATGG

-1729 AMGFDEEH
+1729 AMGFDDKH
-1737 FASSRDLEFER
+1737 IASSRDLEFER
-1748 RFMDATEG
+1748 RFMEATDG
-1756 RGMDMVLDSL
+1756 RGMDVVLDSL

-1775 RLLPRG
+1775 RLMPRG
-1781 GRFLEMGKLDVR
+1781 GRFLEMGKIDVR
-1793 DPEVVAA
+1793 DPEEVAA
-1800 DHPGVKYTA
+1800 QHPGVKYEA
-1809 YDLVVA
+1809 YDLVIA

-1825 ELVELFDSGALNP
+1825 DLVALFDRGALRP
-1838 LPLTAWDVRRAPDA
+1838 IPLTAWDVRRAPDA

-1862 GKNVFTMRRALDPE
+1862 GKNVFTMGRTLDPA
-1876 GSVLVTGGTG
+1876 GTVLVTGGTG

-1898 EYGVRH
+1898 EYGVRN
-1904 LVLVSRRGPDAEG
+1904 LVLVSRRGPDADG
-1917 AADLEAELA
+1917 AAGLKAELT

-1941 RASLERVL
+1941 RASLQRVL
-1949 SAVPAEHP
+1949 SAVPADHP

-1994 LHELTRTLDLAEFVM
+1994 LHELTRDLDLAEFVM
-2009 FSSVAGVFGSPGQ
+2009 FSSAAGVFGSPGQ
-2022 GNYAAANSFLDALA
+2022 GNYAAANTFLDALA

-2053 WEQGGGMT
+2053 WEQAGGMT

-2076 MAALSMAGGLRL
+2076 MAALSMAGGMRL
-2088 LDAGRTSEDALLVP
+2088 LDAGRTGEDALFVP
-2102 MRLETSALSGQ
+2102 MRLETAALSNQ
-2113 TDIPTLLRGVV
+2113 ADVPTLLRGVV

-2139 ESAKVKLAGLSGAE
+2139 ESARVKLAGLSGAE

-2230 VATDGPAEP
+2230 VATDSPAEP

-2247 VRALLASIP
+2247 IRALLASIP

-2269 TELAGGKDQAEP
+2269 TELASGKDTAEA
-2281 DAEEK
+2281 DATEK